1 MKDNSWKKVLAKVL
15 AAVMIFSILPFGIL
29 ADGSVSVL
37 DGQVTID
44 YAGTNA
50 TASADNDVVTASASV
65 AVTYGC
71 PGDTYNSTT
80 NTLTVT
86 NRSDSTKILS
96 FNYELTLNG
105 GICTIDNSS
114 VESGSSFSKELSA
127 GESFTIILTCA
138 AVKDAV
144 TTIVLKDFALNSAD
158 QILNIRF
165 EAPVEGGTISV
176 NGVSSDSWT
185 DGVYAV
191 ETTYSEGV
199 SVTASPEAG
208 YEFYFWLDDENSIV
222 TIGDDDILHP
232 TGDMTIHAL
241 FIAAASSEPWF
252 QVGTKV
258 FMAWGDAVRE
268 ADQGTSKTIVPLR
281 SGVLKAGEYNIPS
294 GVTLLIPFDS
304 AYSLYTDKP
313 EVVTSTLVTP
323 SLYRKLTLAS
333 GAVIK
338 VDGAISVSAKHKAG
352 AGSQK
357 MSVCGKYGQIDMQ
370 EGSRIVLSN
379 GSKLYA
385 WGYITG
391 AGEVDALAG
400 ADVYE
405 YFQLTDFR
413 GGSACI
419 KMNGNSQKVFPMS
432 SYYVQNIETRL
443 IIHHGAREIGFTTLF
458 ASNQTIS
465 AAPIFIG
472 EGGLFQLSGNEKQI
486 DASCIVKYY
495 DPIADKLHI
504 EVYGDSVIN
513 SLTLT
518 VLGFEINSSSYI
530 LPINNM
536 VIELKEGTLTTDQK
550 LELTPDSG
558 LIIGENATLD
568 LVNGGELYVVA
579 IDEWGAYTW
588 GDSSNG
594 NWVSTVVYSPSWA
607 NGSCPR
613 NCANMASAFMTV
625 NGTVNVSGVLATS
638 ANASVTS
645 TGAGHILFNT
655 PAGSGALYGYDQ
667 SSGNYI
673 QIPTNSARL
682 ENSDASLVDT
692 NDAAADDFYDYVNGT
707 WFKNGALPVF
717 TVTFKDWDGS
727 VLNEQQVSYGQ
738 AASAPSDPER
748 TGYTFTGWDVDFTNI
763 TCDLVVTA
771 QYDINTY
778 TVTFKDWDGSVLD
791 EQQVSYGQ
799 AASAPDDPERTGYTF
814 TGWDVDFTDITGDLV
829 VTAQYDINTYT
840 VTFKDWDG
848 SVLDEQQV
856 SYGQAASAPNDPE
869 RTGYTFTGWDVDF
882 TDITCD
888 LVVTAQYSINR
899 YTITYKVN
907 GAIYHVDTYAYGE
920 SIILP
925 DYTPAAAHDF
935 SGWEGVPS
943 TMPASDLEFDAAD
956 ELWSLTFSASV
967 VEMYPRGTV
976 RIAVRID
983 SDHYEAHT
991 MNARLSYDP
1000 TKLSLV
1006 PGSFVN
1012 GPIIKNGM
1020 FFSADAIS
1028 DGVIS
1033 FGIICP
1039 SGGLTESGVL
1049 FYFDMVV
1056 TDEAAVGEVIP
1067 LSFNLAE
1074 HACYAPINLNTPVYL
1089 DDSAVNGSVTVIAAP
1104 VYTINFVNYDG
1115 SLLYTTT
1122 AAYGYTPE
1130 YVGDTP
1136 TREADAQYTYTFA
1149 GWSPTIG
1156 AADANATYT
1165 ATYTEVIREYTIT
1178 YYVNGE
1184 IYTTES
1190 YAYGAAVI
1198 APTYA
1203 PEVGPTYFTFSGWTV
1218 PDTMPAENLSVYATA
1233 APFEG
1238 INELDGDLYL
1248 FANGEIVEYPGLVR
1262 IEVTD
1267 DNGSVIDVCYYYF
1280 GEDNKAFKPYT
1291 GENDELVN
1299 ECLVENNNDML
1310 FAGDKYI
1317 FDENGVIVHDDFN
1330 LNGICELD
1338 GKLFYCIDGVIIR
1351 HGLVRVDGRLYYARS
1366 VSGELVTGCRYWVT
1380 RTNGLTFED
1389 GTPIAPGYY
1398 YFDDNG
1404 VMFIK
1409 NGIVEENGSL
1419 YYYVNNVLTPAGLI
1433 KLGDDYYY
1441 VRTSNSEVIHGRS
1454 YWVTVTN
1461 GLLPSGMYEFD
1472 TDGKMIDPPVFDP
1485 DQPEPEV
1492 KDGIVEEFG
1501 SLYYYVDGVLTPAG
1515 LIELDGSYYYVRTS
1529 NGEVVHGRS
1538 YWVTVTNG
1546 LLPEGMYRFADD
1558 GRMII
1563 D

>member
-37 DGQVTID
+37 DGQVTIG

-50 TASADNDVVTASASV
+50 TASADNDVVTASVSV
-65 AVTYGC
+65 AVTSGC
-71 PGDTYNSTT
+71 PGDTYNSAT

-105 GICTIDNSS
+105 GSCTIDNSS

-413 GGSACI
+413 GGSACM

-613 NCANMASAFMTV
+613 NRANMASAFMTV
-625 NGTVNVSGVLATS
+625 NGTANVSGVLATS
-638 ANASVTS
+638 VNASVTS

-692 NDAAADDFYDYVNGT
+692 NDAAAGDFYDYVNGT

-748 TGYTFTGWDVDFTNI
+748 TGYTFTGWDVDFT
-763 TCDLVVTA
+763 
-771 QYDINTY
+771 
-778 TVTFKDWDGSVLD
+778 S
-791 EQQVSYGQ
+791 
-799 AASAPDDPERTGYTF
+799 
-814 TGWDVDFTDITGDLV
+814 ITGDLV
-829 VTAQYDINTYT
+829 VTAQY
-840 VTFKDWDG
+840 
-848 SVLDEQQV
+848 
-856 SYGQAASAPNDPE
+856 
-869 RTGYTFTGWDVDF
+869 
-882 TDITCD
+882 
-888 LVVTAQYSINR
+888 SINS

-907 GAIYHVDTYAYGE
+907 GAVYHVDTYAYGE
-920 SIILP
+920 SIVLP

-943 TMPASDLEFDAAD
+943 TMPASNLEFDAAD

-1049 FYFDMVV
+1049 FYFDMAV

-1074 HACYAPINLNTPVYL
+1074 HACYAPIGLNTPVYL

-1165 ATYTEVIREYTIT
+1165 ATFTEVIREYTIT

-1190 YAYGAAVI
+1190 YAYGAAVA

-1233 APFEG
+1233 DPFEG

-1248 FANGEIVEYPGLVR
+1248 FENGEIVEYPGLVR

-1267 DNGSVIDVCYYYF
+1267 DNGGVIDVCYYYF

-1299 ECLVENNNDML
+1299 ECLVEKNNDML

-1330 LNGICELD
+1330 LNGICELN

-1472 TDGKMIDPPVFDP
+1472 NDGKMIDPPVIDP

>member
-29 ADGSVSVL
+29 ADGSVNVL
-37 DGQVTID
+37 DGQVTIA
-44 YAGTNA
+44 YSGTR
-50 TASADNDVVTASASV
+50 TSASVENDVVTASVRSLYSA
-65 AVTYGC
+65 
-71 PGDTYNSTT
+71 TT
-80 NTLTVT
+80 GTFTVT
-86 NRSDSTKILS
+86 NRSGSAKILS

-105 GICTIDNSS
+105 GSCTIDNGS
-114 VESGSSFSKELSA
+114 VESDGSFLKVLDA
-127 GESFTIILTCA
+127 GESITITITA
-138 AVKDAV
+138 AKKSTATV
-144 TTIVLKDFALNSAD
+144 ILKDFVLNSAD
-158 QILNIRF
+158 QSRNIRF

-185 DGVYAV
+185 GGVYAV

-208 YEFYFWLDDENSIV
+208 YEFYFWLDEENSIV
-222 TIGDDDILHP
+222 TIGADNILHP
-232 TGDMTIHAL
+232 TEDMTIHAI
-241 FIAAASSEPWF
+241 FIAAADSEPWF

-258 FMAWGDAVRE
+258 FRDLNDAARE

-281 SGVLKAGEYNIPS
+281 SCVLEAGEYSIPS

-304 AYSLYTDKP
+304 EYTLYTDAP
-313 EVVTSTLVTP
+313 ASVRGTLETP

-333 GAVIK
+333 GAVIN

-352 AGSQK
+352 AGGQK
-357 MSVCGKYGQIDMQ
+357 MSVYGKYGQIDMQ
-370 EGSRIVLSN
+370 EGSRIVLNN

-413 GGSACI
+413 GGSASSS
-419 KMNGNSQKVFPMS
+419 MNGNSQQVFPMS

-443 IIHHGAREIGFTTLF
+443 IIHHGAREIGY
-458 ASNQTIS
+458 ASIYAGFSTVTAS
-465 AAPIFIG
+465 PTFIG
-472 EGGLFQLSGNEKQI
+472 EGGLFELLGSEKQV

-518 VLGFEINSSSYI
+518 VMGINIDSSSYI

-536 VIELKEGTLTTDQK
+536 IIELKEGTLFTDQK

-568 LVNGGELYVVA
+568 LVDGGELYVVA

-588 GDSSNG
+588 GDSGSNG

-613 NCANMASAFMTV
+613 NRANMASAFMTV
-625 NGTVNVSGVLATS
+625 NGTANVSGVLATS
-638 ANASVTS
+638 VNASVTS

-748 TGYTFTGWDVDFTNI
+748 TGYTFTGWDVDFT
-763 TCDLVVTA
+763 
-771 QYDINTY
+771 
-778 TVTFKDWDGSVLD
+778 S
-791 EQQVSYGQ
+791 
-799 AASAPDDPERTGYTF
+799 
-814 TGWDVDFTDITGDLV
+814 ITG
-829 VTAQYDINTYT
+829 
-840 VTFKDWDG
+840 
-848 SVLDEQQV
+848 
-856 SYGQAASAPNDPE
+856 
-869 RTGYTFTGWDVDF
+869 
-882 TDITCD
+882 D

-935 SGWEGVPS
+935 YGWEGVPS

-1039 SGGLTESGVL
+1039 GSGLTESGVL
-1049 FYFDMVV
+1049 FYFDMIV
-1056 TDEAAVGEVIP
+1056 TDETAVGEVIP
-1067 LSFNLAE
+1067 LSFNLVE

-1190 YAYGAAVI
+1190 YAYGAAVA

-1203 PEVGPTYFTFSGWTV
+1203 PEVGPTYFTFSGWIV

-1267 DNGSVIDVCYYYF
+1267 DNGGVIDVCYYYF
-1280 GEDNKAFKPYT
+1280 GEDSKAFKPYT
-1291 GENDELVN
+1291 GENGELVN
-1299 ECLVENNNDML
+1299 ECLVEKNNDML

-1330 LNGICELD
+1330 LNGICELN

-1441 VRTSNSEVIHGRS
+1441 VRTSNGEVIHGRS

-1461 GLLPSGMYEFD
+1461 GLLPAGMYEFD
-1472 TDGKMIDPPVFDP
+1472 NDGKMIDPPVIDP

>member
-29 ADGSVSVL
+29 ADGSVNVL
-37 DGQVTID
+37 DGQVTIG

-50 TASADNDVVTASASV
+50 TASADNDVVTASVSV
-65 AVTYGC
+65 AVTTGC
-71 PGDTYNSTT
+71 PGDTYNPAT

-105 GICTIDNSS
+105 GSCTIDNSS

-352 AGSQK
+352 AGGQK
-357 MSVCGKYGQIDMQ
+357 MSVYGKYGQIDMQ

-413 GGSACI
+413 GGSACMG
-419 KMNGNSQKVFPMS
+419 MNGNSQKVFPMS

-588 GDSSNG
+588 GDGGSNG

-613 NCANMASAFMTV
+613 NRANMASAFMTV

-692 NDAAADDFYDYVNGT
+692 NDAAAGDFYDYVNGT

-748 TGYTFTGWDVDFTNI
+748 TGYTFTGWDVDFT
-763 TCDLVVTA
+763 
-771 QYDINTY
+771 
-778 TVTFKDWDGSVLD
+778 S
-791 EQQVSYGQ
+791 
-799 AASAPDDPERTGYTF
+799 
-814 TGWDVDFTDITGDLV
+814 ITG
-829 VTAQYDINTYT
+829 
-840 VTFKDWDG
+840 
-848 SVLDEQQV
+848 
-856 SYGQAASAPNDPE
+856 
-869 RTGYTFTGWDVDF
+869 
-882 TDITCD
+882 D

-935 SGWEGVPS
+935 SGWKGVPS

-1115 SLLYTTT
+1115 SMLYTTT

-1190 YAYGAAVI
+1190 YAYGAAVA

-1233 APFEG
+1233 DPFEG

-1330 LNGICELD
+1330 LNGICELN

-1472 TDGKMIDPPVFDP
+1472 NNGKMIDPPVFDP

>member
-65 AVTYGC
+65 AVTSGC

-105 GICTIDNSS
+105 GSCTIDNSS

-357 MSVCGKYGQIDMQ
+357 MSVYGKYGQIDMQ

-391 AGEVDALAG
+391 AGEVEALAG

-504 EVYGDSVIN
+504 EVYGDSAIN

-613 NCANMASAFMTV
+613 NRANMASAFMTV
-625 NGTVNVSGVLATS
+625 NGTANVSGVLATS
-638 ANASVTS
+638 VNASVTS

-655 PAGSGALYGYDQ
+655 PAGSGALYGYNQ
-667 SSGNYI
+667 SSGEYI

-692 NDAAADDFYDYVNGT
+692 NDAVAGDFYDYVNGT

-727 VLNEQQVSYGQ
+727 VLYEQQVSYGQ

-748 TGYTFTGWDVDFTNI
+748 TGYTFTGWDVDFT
-763 TCDLVVTA
+763 
-771 QYDINTY
+771 
-778 TVTFKDWDGSVLD
+778 S
-791 EQQVSYGQ
+791 
-799 AASAPDDPERTGYTF
+799 
-814 TGWDVDFTDITGDLV
+814 ITG
-829 VTAQYDINTYT
+829 
-840 VTFKDWDG
+840 
-848 SVLDEQQV
+848 
-856 SYGQAASAPNDPE
+856 
-869 RTGYTFTGWDVDF
+869 
-882 TDITCD
+882 D

-1039 SGGLTESGVL
+1039 GSGLTESGVL
-1049 FYFDMVV
+1049 FYFDMIV
-1056 TDEAAVGEVIP
+1056 TDETAVGEVIP
-1067 LSFNLAE
+1067 LSFNLVE

-1190 YAYGAAVI
+1190 YAYGAAVA

-1280 GEDNKAFKPYT
+1280 GEDSKAFKPYT
-1291 GENDELVN
+1291 GENGELVN
-1299 ECLVENNNDML
+1299 ECLVEKNNDML

-1330 LNGICELD
+1330 LNGICELN

>member
-37 DGQVTID
+37 DGQVTIG

-50 TASADNDVVTASASV
+50 TASADNDVVTASVSV
-65 AVTYGC
+65 AVTTGC
-71 PGDTYNSTT
+71 PGDTYNSAT

-105 GICTIDNSS
+105 GSCTIDNSS

-176 NGVSSDSWT
+176 NGVSSDSWPG
-185 DGVYAV
+185 GVYAV

-222 TIGDDDILHP
+222 TIGADNILHP

-370 EGSRIVLSN
+370 EGSRIVLNN

-613 NCANMASAFMTV
+613 NRANMASAFMTV
-625 NGTVNVSGVLATS
+625 NGTANVSGVLATS
-638 ANASVTS
+638 VNVSVTS

-655 PAGSGALYGYDQ
+655 SADSGALYGYDQ

-692 NDAAADDFYDYVNGT
+692 NDAAAGDFYDYVNGT

-748 TGYTFTGWDVDFTNI
+748 TGYTFTGWDVDFT
-763 TCDLVVTA
+763 
-771 QYDINTY
+771 
-778 TVTFKDWDGSVLD
+778 S
-791 EQQVSYGQ
+791 
-799 AASAPDDPERTGYTF
+799 
-814 TGWDVDFTDITGDLV
+814 ITG
-829 VTAQYDINTYT
+829 
-840 VTFKDWDG
+840 
-848 SVLDEQQV
+848 
-856 SYGQAASAPNDPE
+856 
-869 RTGYTFTGWDVDF
+869 
-882 TDITCD
+882 D

-943 TMPASDLEFDAAD
+943 TMPASNLEFDAAD

-1074 HACYAPINLNTPVYL
+1074 HACYAPIGLNTPVYL

-1115 SLLYTTT
+1115 SMLYTTT

-1149 GWSPTIG
+1149 GWTPTIG

-1190 YAYGAAVI
+1190 YAYGAAVA

-1330 LNGICELD
+1330 LNGICELN

-1366 VSGELVTGCRYWVT
+1366 VSGELVTDCRYWVT

-1441 VRTSNSEVIHGRS
+1441 VRTSNGEVIHGRS

-1472 TDGKMIDPPVFDP
+1472 TDGKMIDPPVIDP

>member
-65 AVTYGC
+65 AVTSGC

-86 NRSDSTKILS
+86 NSSDSTKILS

-105 GICTIDNSS
+105 GSCTIDNSS

-413 GGSACI
+413 GGSACMG
-419 KMNGNSQKVFPMS
+419 MNGNSQKVFPMS

-504 EVYGDSVIN
+504 EVYGDSAIN

-588 GDSSNG
+588 GDSSNS

-613 NCANMASAFMTV
+613 NRANMASAFMTV
-625 NGTVNVSGVLATS
+625 NGTANVSGVLATS
-638 ANASVTS
+638 VNVSVTS

-655 PAGSGALYGYDQ
+655 SADSGALYGYDQ

-692 NDAAADDFYDYVNGT
+692 NDAAAGDFYDYVNGT

-748 TGYTFTGWDVDFTNI
+748 TGYTFTGWDVDFT
-763 TCDLVVTA
+763 
-771 QYDINTY
+771 
-778 TVTFKDWDGSVLD
+778 S
-791 EQQVSYGQ
+791 
-799 AASAPDDPERTGYTF
+799 
-814 TGWDVDFTDITGDLV
+814 ITG
-829 VTAQYDINTYT
+829 
-840 VTFKDWDG
+840 
-848 SVLDEQQV
+848 
-856 SYGQAASAPNDPE
+856 
-869 RTGYTFTGWDVDF
+869 
-882 TDITCD
+882 D

-1074 HACYAPINLNTPVYL
+1074 HACYAPIGLNTPVYL

-1165 ATYTEVIREYTIT
+1165 ATFTEVIREYTIT

-1190 YAYGAAVI
+1190 YAYGAAVA

-1203 PEVGPTYFTFSGWTV
+1203 PEVGPTYFTFSGWIV

-1267 DNGSVIDVCYYYF
+1267 DNGGVIDVCYYYF
-1280 GEDNKAFKPYT
+1280 GEDNKAFKPYP
-1291 GENDELVN
+1291 GENDELVS
-1299 ECLVENNNDML
+1299 ECLVEKNNDML

-1409 NGIVEENGSL
+1409 NGIVEESGSL

-1472 TDGKMIDPPVFDP
+1472 NDGKMIDPPVIDP

>member
-29 ADGSVSVL
+29 ADGSVNVL
-37 DGQVTID
+37 DGQVTIA
-44 YAGTNA
+44 YSGTR
-50 TASADNDVVTASASV
+50 ASASVENDVVTASVRSLYSA
-65 AVTYGC
+65 
-71 PGDTYNSTT
+71 TT
-80 NTLTVT
+80 GTFTVT
-86 NRSDSTKILS
+86 NRSGSAKILS

-105 GICTIDNSS
+105 GSCTIDNGS
-114 VESGSSFSKELSA
+114 VESDGSFLKVLDA
-127 GESFTIILTCA
+127 GESITITITA
-138 AVKDAV
+138 AKRSTATV
-144 TTIVLKDFALNSAD
+144 ILKDFVLNSAD
-158 QILNIRF
+158 QSRNIRF

-222 TIGDDDILHP
+222 TIGDDNILHP
-232 TGDMTIHAL
+232 TEDMTIHAI

-258 FMAWGDAVRE
+258 FRDLNDAARE

-281 SGVLKAGEYNIPS
+281 SCVLEAGEYSIPS

-304 AYSLYTDKP
+304 EYTLYTDAP
-313 EVVTSTLVTP
+313 ASVRGTLETP

-333 GAVIK
+333 GAVIN
-338 VDGAISVSAKHKAG
+338 VDGAISVSAKHKA
-352 AGSQK
+352 AEGSQK

-370 EGSRIVLSN
+370 EGSRIVLNN

-405 YFQLTDFR
+405 YFQLTDCR
-413 GGSACI
+413 GGSASSS
-419 KMNGNSQKVFPMS
+419 MNGNSQQVFPMS
-432 SYYVQNIETRL
+432 SYYVQNIEARL
-443 IIHHGAREIGFTTLF
+443 IIHHGAREIGY
-458 ASNQTIS
+458 ASIYASLLTVTAS
-465 AAPIFIG
+465 PTFIG
-472 EGGLFQLSGNEKQI
+472 EGGLFELLGSEKQV

-518 VLGFEINSSSYI
+518 VMGMNIDSSSYI

-536 VIELKEGTLTTDQK
+536 IIELKEGTLFTDQK
-550 LELTPDSG
+550 LELIPDSG
-558 LIIGENATLD
+558 LIVGENATLD
-568 LVNGGELYVVA
+568 LVDGGELYVVA

-588 GDSSNG
+588 GDGGSNG
-594 NWVSTVVYSPSWA
+594 NWVSTVVYSPSWT

-613 NCANMASAFMTV
+613 NRANMASAFMTV

-638 ANASVTS
+638 SNASVAS

-655 PAGSGALYGYDQ
+655 AAGSGTLYGYDQ

-673 QIPTNSARL
+673 QIPTNSAWL
-682 ENSDASLVDT
+682 ENSDAGLVDT
-692 NDAAADDFYDYVNGT
+692 NDAAAGDYYDYVNGT
-707 WFKNGALPVF
+707 WFKNGALPV
-717 TVTFKDWDGS
+717 
-727 VLNEQQVSYGQ
+727 
-738 AASAPSDPER
+738 
-748 TGYTFTGWDVDFTNI
+748 
-763 TCDLVVTA
+763 
-771 QYDINTY
+771 Y

-799 AASAPDDPERTGYTF
+799 AATAPD
-814 TGWDVDFTDITGDLV
+814 
-829 VTAQYDINTYT
+829 
-840 VTFKDWDG
+840 
-848 SVLDEQQV
+848 
-856 SYGQAASAPNDPE
+856 DPE

-888 LVVTAQYSINR
+888 LVVTAQYSINS

-907 GAIYHVDTYAYGE
+907 GAVYHVDTYAYGE
-920 SIILP
+920 SIVLP

-1049 FYFDMVV
+1049 FYFDMAV
-1056 TDEAAVGEVIP
+1056 TDETAVGEVIP
-1067 LSFNLAE
+1067 LSFNLVE

-1149 GWSPTIG
+1149 GWTPTIG

-1190 YAYGAAVI
+1190 YAYGAAVA

-1267 DNGSVIDVCYYYF
+1267 DNGGVIDVCYYYF
-1280 GEDNKAFKPYT
+1280 GEDSKAFKPYT
-1291 GENDELVN
+1291 GENGELVN
-1299 ECLVENNNDML
+1299 ECLVEKNNDML

-1330 LNGICELD
+1330 LNGICELN

-1409 NGIVEENGSL
+1409 NGIVEESGSL

-1472 TDGKMIDPPVFDP
+1472 NNGKMIDPPVFDP

>member
-37 DGQVTID
+37 DGQVTIG

-50 TASADNDVVTASASV
+50 TASADNDVVTASVSV
-65 AVTYGC
+65 AVTTGC
-71 PGDTYNSTT
+71 PGDTYNSAT

-105 GICTIDNSS
+105 GSCTIDNSS

-138 AVKDAV
+138 AVNDAV

-352 AGSQK
+352 AGGQK
-357 MSVCGKYGQIDMQ
+357 MSVYGKYGQIDMQ
-370 EGSRIVLSN
+370 EGSRIVLNN

-568 LVNGGELYVVA
+568 LVDGGELYVVA

-588 GDSSNG
+588 GDSGSNG
-594 NWVSTVVYSPSWA
+594 NWVSTVFYSPSWA

-613 NCANMASAFMTV
+613 NRANMASAFMTV
-625 NGTVNVSGVLATS
+625 NGTANVSGVLATS
-638 ANASVTS
+638 VNASVTS

-655 PAGSGALYGYDQ
+655 SADSGALYGYDQ

-692 NDAAADDFYDYVNGT
+692 NDAAAGDFYDYVNGT

-748 TGYTFTGWDVDFTNI
+748 TGYTFTGWDVDFT
-763 TCDLVVTA
+763 
-771 QYDINTY
+771 
-778 TVTFKDWDGSVLD
+778 S
-791 EQQVSYGQ
+791 
-799 AASAPDDPERTGYTF
+799 
-814 TGWDVDFTDITGDLV
+814 ITG
-829 VTAQYDINTYT
+829 
-840 VTFKDWDG
+840 
-848 SVLDEQQV
+848 
-856 SYGQAASAPNDPE
+856 
-869 RTGYTFTGWDVDF
+869 
-882 TDITCD
+882 D

-943 TMPASDLEFDAAD
+943 TMPASNLEFDAAD

-1033 FGIICP
+1033 FGIMCP

-1074 HACYAPINLNTPVYL
+1074 HACYAPIGLNTPVYL

-1115 SLLYTTT
+1115 SMLYTTT

-1149 GWSPTIG
+1149 GWTPTIG

-1190 YAYGAAVI
+1190 YAYGAAVA

-1218 PDTMPAENLSVYATA
+1218 PDTMPAENLRVYATA

-1267 DNGSVIDVCYYYF
+1267 DNGGVIDVCYYYF
-1280 GEDNKAFKPYT
+1280 GEDSKAFKPYT
-1291 GENDELVN
+1291 GENGELVN
-1299 ECLVENNNDML
+1299 ECLVEKNNDML

-1330 LNGICELD
+1330 LNGICELN

-1441 VRTSNSEVIHGRS
+1441 VRTSNGEVIHGRS

-1461 GLLPSGMYEFD
+1461 GLLPAGMYEFD
-1472 TDGKMIDPPVFDP
+1472 NDGKMIDPPVIDP

>member
-29 ADGSVSVL
+29 ADGSVNVL
-37 DGQVTID
+37 DGQVTIA
-44 YAGTNA
+44 YSGTR
-50 TASADNDVVTASASV
+50 TSASVENDVVTASVRSLYSA
-65 AVTYGC
+65 
-71 PGDTYNSTT
+71 TT
-80 NTLTVT
+80 GTFTVT
-86 NRSDSTKILS
+86 NRSGSAKILS

-105 GICTIDNSS
+105 GSCTIDNGS
-114 VESGSSFSKELSA
+114 VESDGSFLKVLDA
-127 GESFTIILTCA
+127 GESITITITA
-138 AVKDAV
+138 AKKSTATV
-144 TTIVLKDFALNSAD
+144 ILKDFVLNSAD
-158 QILNIRF
+158 QSRNIRF

-185 DGVYAV
+185 GGVYAV

-208 YEFYFWLDDENSIV
+208 YEFYFWLDEENSIV
-222 TIGDDDILHP
+222 TIGADNILHP
-232 TGDMTIHAL
+232 TEDMTIHAI
-241 FIAAASSEPWF
+241 FIAAADSEPWF

-258 FMAWGDAVRE
+258 FRDLNDAARE

-281 SGVLKAGEYNIPS
+281 SCVLEAGEYSIPS

-304 AYSLYTDKP
+304 EYTLYTDAP
-313 EVVTSTLVTP
+313 ASVRGTLETP

-333 GAVIK
+333 GAVIN

-352 AGSQK
+352 AGGQK
-357 MSVCGKYGQIDMQ
+357 MSVYGKYGQIDMQ
-370 EGSRIVLSN
+370 EGSRIVLNN

-413 GGSACI
+413 GGSASSS
-419 KMNGNSQKVFPMS
+419 MNGNSQQVFPMS

-443 IIHHGAREIGFTTLF
+443 IIHHGAREIGY
-458 ASNQTIS
+458 ASIYAGFSTVTAS
-465 AAPIFIG
+465 PTFIG
-472 EGGLFQLSGNEKQI
+472 EGGLFELLGSEKQV

-518 VLGFEINSSSYI
+518 VMGINIDSSSYI

-536 VIELKEGTLTTDQK
+536 IIELKEGTLFTDQK

-568 LVNGGELYVVA
+568 LVDGGELYVVA

-588 GDSSNG
+588 GDSGSNG

-613 NCANMASAFMTV
+613 NRANMASAFMTV
-625 NGTVNVSGVLATS
+625 NGTANVSGVLATS
-638 ANASVTS
+638 VNASVTS

-748 TGYTFTGWDVDFTNI
+748 TGYTFTGWDIDFANI
-763 TCDLVVTA
+763 TC
-771 QYDINTY
+771 
-778 TVTFKDWDGSVLD
+778 
-791 EQQVSYGQ
+791 
-799 AASAPDDPERTGYTF
+799 
-814 TGWDVDFTDITGDLV
+814 DLV

-882 TDITCD
+882 TSITGD

-1039 SGGLTESGVL
+1039 GSGLTESGVL
-1049 FYFDMVV
+1049 FYFDMIV
-1056 TDEAAVGEVIP
+1056 TDETAVGEVIP
-1067 LSFNLAE
+1067 LSFNLVE

-1149 GWSPTIG
+1149 GWTPTIG

-1190 YAYGAAVI
+1190 YAYGAAVA

-1203 PEVGPTYFTFSGWTV
+1203 PEVGPTYFTFSGWIV

-1267 DNGSVIDVCYYYF
+1267 DNGGVIDVCYYYF
-1280 GEDNKAFKPYT
+1280 GEDNKAFKPYP
-1291 GENDELVN
+1291 GENDELVS
-1299 ECLVENNNDML
+1299 ECLVEKNNDML

-1330 LNGICELD
+1330 LNSICELD

-1441 VRTSNSEVIHGRS
+1441 VRTSNGEVIHGRS

>member
-37 DGQVTID
+37 DGQVTIG

-50 TASADNDVVTASASV
+50 TASADNDVVTASVSV
-65 AVTYGC
+65 AVTTGC
-71 PGDTYNSTT
+71 PGDTYNSAT

-105 GICTIDNSS
+105 GSCTIDNSS

-391 AGEVDALAG
+391 AGEVEALAG

-613 NCANMASAFMTV
+613 NRANMASAFMTV
-625 NGTVNVSGVLATS
+625 NGTANVSGVLATS
-638 ANASVTS
+638 VNASVTS

-692 NDAAADDFYDYVNGT
+692 NDAAAGDFYDYVNGT

-727 VLNEQQVSYGQ
+727 VLDEQQVSYGQ

-748 TGYTFTGWDVDFTNI
+748 TGYTFTGWDVDFT
-763 TCDLVVTA
+763 
-771 QYDINTY
+771 
-778 TVTFKDWDGSVLD
+778 S
-791 EQQVSYGQ
+791 
-799 AASAPDDPERTGYTF
+799 
-814 TGWDVDFTDITGDLV
+814 ITGDLV
-829 VTAQYDINTYT
+829 VTAQY
-840 VTFKDWDG
+840 
-848 SVLDEQQV
+848 
-856 SYGQAASAPNDPE
+856 
-869 RTGYTFTGWDVDF
+869 
-882 TDITCD
+882 
-888 LVVTAQYSINR
+888 SINS

-907 GAIYHVDTYAYGE
+907 GAVYHVDTYAYGE
-920 SIILP
+920 SIVLP

-1074 HACYAPINLNTPVYL
+1074 HACYAPIGLNTPVYL

-1165 ATYTEVIREYTIT
+1165 ATFTEVIREYTIT

-1190 YAYGAAVI
+1190 YAYGAAVA

-1291 GENDELVN
+1291 GENDELVS
-1299 ECLVENNNDML
+1299 ECLVEKNNDML

-1330 LNGICELD
+1330 LNGICELN

-1366 VSGELVTGCRYWVT
+1366 VSGELVTDCRYWVT

-1472 TDGKMIDPPVFDP
+1472 NDGKMIDPPVIDP

>member
-37 DGQVTID
+37 DGQVTIK

-65 AVTYGC
+65 AVTSGC

-86 NRSDSTKILS
+86 NSSDSTKILS

-105 GICTIDNSS
+105 GSCTIDNSS

-391 AGEVDALAG
+391 AGEVEALAG

-413 GGSACI
+413 GGSACM

-458 ASNQTIS
+458 ASSQTIS

-613 NCANMASAFMTV
+613 NRANMASAFMTV
-625 NGTVNVSGVLATS
+625 NGTANVSGVLATS
-638 ANASVTS
+638 VNASVTS

-655 PAGSGALYGYDQ
+655 PAGSGALYGYNQ
-667 SSGNYI
+667 SSGEYI

-692 NDAAADDFYDYVNGT
+692 NDAVAGDFYDYVNGT

-748 TGYTFTGWDVDFTNI
+748 TGYTFTGWDVDFT
-763 TCDLVVTA
+763 
-771 QYDINTY
+771 
-778 TVTFKDWDGSVLD
+778 S
-791 EQQVSYGQ
+791 
-799 AASAPDDPERTGYTF
+799 
-814 TGWDVDFTDITGDLV
+814 ITG
-829 VTAQYDINTYT
+829 
-840 VTFKDWDG
+840 
-848 SVLDEQQV
+848 
-856 SYGQAASAPNDPE
+856 
-869 RTGYTFTGWDVDF
+869 
-882 TDITCD
+882 D

-943 TMPASDLEFDAAD
+943 TMPASNLEFDAAD

-1074 HACYAPINLNTPVYL
+1074 HACYAPIGLNTPVYL

-1136 TREADAQYTYTFA
+1136 TREADAQYYYTFA
-1149 GWSPTIG
+1149 GWTPAIG
-1156 AADANATYT
+1156 TADADATYT

-1178 YYVNGE
+1178 YYVNDE

-1198 APTYA
+1198 APAYA

-1233 APFEG
+1233 DPFEG

-1248 FANGEIVEYPGLVR
+1248 FENGEIVEYPGLVR

-1280 GEDNKAFKPYT
+1280 GEDSKAFKPYT
-1291 GENDELVN
+1291 GENGELVN

-1330 LNGICELD
+1330 LNGICELN

-1441 VRTSNSEVIHGRS
+1441 VRTSNGEVIHGRS

-1461 GLLPSGMYEFD
+1461 GLLPAGMYEFD
-1472 TDGKMIDPPVFDP
+1472 NDGKMIDPPVIDP

>member
-29 ADGSVSVL
+29 ADGSVIVL

-44 YAGTNA
+44 YAGKNA
-50 TASADNDVVTASASV
+50 TASADNDVVTASVSV
-65 AVTYGC
+65 AVTTGC
-71 PGDTYNSTT
+71 PGDTYNSAT

-105 GICTIDNSS
+105 GSCTIDNSS

-138 AVKDAV
+138 AVEDAV

-357 MSVCGKYGQIDMQ
+357 MSVYGKYGQIDMQ

-391 AGEVDALAG
+391 AGEVEALAG

-504 EVYGDSVIN
+504 EVYGDSAIN

-613 NCANMASAFMTV
+613 NRANMASAFMTV
-625 NGTVNVSGVLATS
+625 NGTANVSGVLATS
-638 ANASVTS
+638 VNASVTS

-655 PAGSGALYGYDQ
+655 PAGSGALYGYNQ
-667 SSGNYI
+667 SSGEYI

-692 NDAAADDFYDYVNGT
+692 NDAVAGDFYDYVNGT

-727 VLNEQQVSYGQ
+727 VLDEQQVSYGQ

-748 TGYTFTGWDVDFTNI
+748 TGYTFTGWDVDFT
-763 TCDLVVTA
+763 
-771 QYDINTY
+771 
-778 TVTFKDWDGSVLD
+778 S
-791 EQQVSYGQ
+791 
-799 AASAPDDPERTGYTF
+799 
-814 TGWDVDFTDITGDLV
+814 ITG
-829 VTAQYDINTYT
+829 
-840 VTFKDWDG
+840 
-848 SVLDEQQV
+848 
-856 SYGQAASAPNDPE
+856 
-869 RTGYTFTGWDVDF
+869 
-882 TDITCD
+882 D

-943 TMPASDLEFDAAD
+943 TMPASNLEFDAAD

-1033 FGIICP
+1033 FGIMCP

-1049 FYFDMVV
+1049 FYFDMAV
-1056 TDEAAVGEVIP
+1056 TDETAVGEVIP
-1067 LSFNLAE
+1067 LSFNLVE

-1190 YAYGAAVI
+1190 YAYGAAVA

-1330 LNGICELD
+1330 LNGICELN

-1409 NGIVEENGSL
+1409 NGIVEESGSL

>member
-29 ADGSVSVL
+29 ADGSVNVL
-37 DGQVTID
+37 DGQVTIA
-44 YAGTNA
+44 YSGTR
-50 TASADNDVVTASASV
+50 TSASVENDVVTASVRSLYSA
-65 AVTYGC
+65 
-71 PGDTYNSTT
+71 TT
-80 NTLTVT
+80 GTFTVT
-86 NRSDSTKILS
+86 NRSGSAKILS

-105 GICTIDNSS
+105 GSCTIDNGS
-114 VESGSSFSKELSA
+114 VESDGSFLKVLDA
-127 GESFTIILTCA
+127 GESITITITA
-138 AVKDAV
+138 AKKSTATV
-144 TTIVLKDFALNSAD
+144 ILKDFVLNSAD
-158 QILNIRF
+158 QSRNIRF

-185 DGVYAV
+185 GGVYAV

-208 YEFYFWLDDENSIV
+208 YEFYFWLDEENSIV
-222 TIGDDDILHP
+222 TIGADNILHP
-232 TGDMTIHAL
+232 TEDMTIHAI
-241 FIAAASSEPWF
+241 FIAAADSEPWF

-258 FMAWGDAVRE
+258 FRDLNDAARE

-281 SGVLKAGEYNIPS
+281 SCVLEAGEYSIPS

-304 AYSLYTDKP
+304 EYTLYTDAP
-313 EVVTSTLVTP
+313 ASVRGTLETP

-333 GAVIK
+333 GAVIN

-352 AGSQK
+352 AGGQK
-357 MSVCGKYGQIDMQ
+357 MSVYGKYGQIDMQ
-370 EGSRIVLSN
+370 EGSRIVLNN

-413 GGSACI
+413 GGSASSS
-419 KMNGNSQKVFPMS
+419 MNGNSQQVFPMS

-443 IIHHGAREIGFTTLF
+443 IIHHGAREIGY
-458 ASNQTIS
+458 ASIYAGFSTVTAS
-465 AAPIFIG
+465 PTFIG
-472 EGGLFQLSGNEKQI
+472 EGGLFELLGSEKQV

-518 VLGFEINSSSYI
+518 VMGINIDSSSYI

-536 VIELKEGTLTTDQK
+536 IIELKEGTLFTDQK

-568 LVNGGELYVVA
+568 LVDGGELYVVA

-588 GDSSNG
+588 GDSGSNG

-613 NCANMASAFMTV
+613 NRANMASAFMTV
-625 NGTVNVSGVLATS
+625 NGTANVSGVLATS
-638 ANASVTS
+638 VNASVTS

-748 TGYTFTGWDVDFTNI
+748 TGYTFTGWDVDFT
-763 TCDLVVTA
+763 
-771 QYDINTY
+771 
-778 TVTFKDWDGSVLD
+778 S
-791 EQQVSYGQ
+791 
-799 AASAPDDPERTGYTF
+799 
-814 TGWDVDFTDITGDLV
+814 ITG
-829 VTAQYDINTYT
+829 
-840 VTFKDWDG
+840 
-848 SVLDEQQV
+848 
-856 SYGQAASAPNDPE
+856 
-869 RTGYTFTGWDVDF
+869 
-882 TDITCD
+882 D

-943 TMPASDLEFDAAD
+943 TMPASNLEFDAAD

-991 MNARLSYDP
+991 MNVRLSYDP

-1033 FGIICP
+1033 FGIMCP

-1067 LSFNLAE
+1067 LSFNLVE
-1074 HACYAPINLNTPVYL
+1074 HACYAPIGLNTPVYL

-1156 AADANATYT
+1156 AADADATYT
-1165 ATYTEVIREYTIT
+1165 ATFTEVIREYTIT

-1190 YAYGAAVI
+1190 YAYGAAVA

-1233 APFEG
+1233 DPFEG

-1291 GENDELVN
+1291 GENDELVS
-1299 ECLVENNNDML
+1299 ECLVEKNNDML

-1366 VSGELVTGCRYWVT
+1366 VSGELVTDCRYWVT

-1441 VRTSNSEVIHGRS
+1441 VRTSNGEVIHGRS

-1461 GLLPSGMYEFD
+1461 GLLPAGMYEFD
-1472 TDGKMIDPPVFDP
+1472 NDGKMIDPPVIDP

>member
-37 DGQVTID
+37 DGQVTIK

-65 AVTYGC
+65 AVTTGC
-71 PGDTYNSTT
+71 PGDTYNSAT

-105 GICTIDNSS
+105 GSCTIDNSS

-458 ASNQTIS
+458 ASSQTIS

-504 EVYGDSVIN
+504 EVYGDSAIN

-613 NCANMASAFMTV
+613 NRANMASAFMTV
-625 NGTVNVSGVLATS
+625 NGTANVSGVLATS
-638 ANASVTS
+638 VNVSVTS

-692 NDAAADDFYDYVNGT
+692 NDAAAGDFYDYVNGT

-748 TGYTFTGWDVDFTNI
+748 TGYTFTGWDVDFT
-763 TCDLVVTA
+763 
-771 QYDINTY
+771 
-778 TVTFKDWDGSVLD
+778 S
-791 EQQVSYGQ
+791 
-799 AASAPDDPERTGYTF
+799 
-814 TGWDVDFTDITGDLV
+814 ITG
-829 VTAQYDINTYT
+829 
-840 VTFKDWDG
+840 
-848 SVLDEQQV
+848 
-856 SYGQAASAPNDPE
+856 
-869 RTGYTFTGWDVDF
+869 
-882 TDITCD
+882 D

-935 SGWEGVPS
+935 YGWEGVPS

-991 MNARLSYDP
+991 INARLSYDP

-1039 SGGLTESGVL
+1039 GSGLTESGVL
-1049 FYFDMVV
+1049 FYFDMIV
-1056 TDEAAVGEVIP
+1056 TDETAVGEVIP
-1067 LSFNLAE
+1067 LSFNLVE

-1149 GWSPTIG
+1149 GWSPAIG
-1156 AADANATYT
+1156 AADADATYT
-1165 ATYTEVIREYTIT
+1165 ATFTEVIREYTIT

-1190 YAYGAAVI
+1190 YAYGAAVA

-1203 PEVGPTYFTFSGWTV
+1203 PEVGPTYFTFSGWIV

-1267 DNGSVIDVCYYYF
+1267 DNGGVIDVCYYYF
-1280 GEDNKAFKPYT
+1280 GEDSKAFKPYT
-1291 GENDELVN
+1291 GENGELVN

-1409 NGIVEENGSL
+1409 NGIVEESGSL

-1472 TDGKMIDPPVFDP
+1472 NNGKMIDPPVFDP

>member
-65 AVTYGC
+65 AVTSGC

-86 NRSDSTKILS
+86 NSSDSTKILS

-105 GICTIDNSS
+105 GSCTIDNSS

-413 GGSACI
+413 GGSACMG
-419 KMNGNSQKVFPMS
+419 MNGNSQKVFPMS

-613 NCANMASAFMTV
+613 NRANMASAFMTV
-625 NGTVNVSGVLATS
+625 NGTANVSGVLATS
-638 ANASVTS
+638 VNASVTS

-655 PAGSGALYGYDQ
+655 PAGSGALYGYNQ
-667 SSGNYI
+667 SSGEYI

-692 NDAAADDFYDYVNGT
+692 NDAVAGDFYDYVNGT

-727 VLNEQQVSYGQ
+727 VLDEQHVSYGQ
-738 AASAPSDPER
+738 AA
-748 TGYTFTGWDVDFTNI
+748 T
-763 TCDLVVTA
+763 
-771 QYDINTY
+771 
-778 TVTFKDWDGSVLD
+778 
-791 EQQVSYGQ
+791 
-799 AASAPDDPERTGYTF
+799 APDDPERTGYTF
-814 TGWDVDFTDITGDLV
+814 TGWDVDFTSITG
-829 VTAQYDINTYT
+829 
-840 VTFKDWDG
+840 
-848 SVLDEQQV
+848 
-856 SYGQAASAPNDPE
+856 
-869 RTGYTFTGWDVDF
+869 
-882 TDITCD
+882 D

-1056 TDEAAVGEVIP
+1056 TDEAAVGDVIP

-1074 HACYAPINLNTPVYL
+1074 HACYAPIGLNTPVSL

-1115 SLLYTTT
+1115 SMLYTTT

-1136 TREADAQYTYTFA
+1136 TREADAQYYYTFA
-1149 GWSPTIG
+1149 GWTPAIG
-1156 AADANATYT
+1156 TADADATYT

-1190 YAYGAAVI
+1190 YAYGAAVA

-1280 GEDNKAFKPYT
+1280 GEDSKAFKPYT
-1291 GENDELVN
+1291 CENGELVN
-1299 ECLVENNNDML
+1299 ECLVEKNNDML

-1330 LNGICELD
+1330 LNGICELN

-1441 VRTSNSEVIHGRS
+1441 VRTSNGEVIHGRS

-1461 GLLPSGMYEFD
+1461 GLLPAGMYEFD
-1472 TDGKMIDPPVFDP
+1472 NDGKMIDPPVFDP

-1546 LLPEGMYRFADD
+1546 LLPEGMYRFADG

>member
-37 DGQVTID
+37 DDQVTIG

-50 TASADNDVVTASASV
+50 TASADNDVVTASVSV
-65 AVTYGC
+65 AVTTGC
-71 PGDTYNSTT
+71 PGDTYNSAT

-96 FNYELTLNG
+96 FNYELTLYG
-105 GICTIDNSS
+105 GSCTIDNSS

-370 EGSRIVLSN
+370 EGSRIVLNN

-413 GGSACI
+413 GGSASSS
-419 KMNGNSQKVFPMS
+419 MNGNSQQVFPMS

-443 IIHHGAREIGFTTLF
+443 IIHHGAKEIGFTTLF

-613 NCANMASAFMTV
+613 NRANMASAFMTV

-655 PAGSGALYGYDQ
+655 PAGSGALYGYNQ
-667 SSGNYI
+667 SSGEYI
-673 QIPTNSARL
+673 QITTNSARL

-748 TGYTFTGWDVDFTNI
+748 TGYTFTGWDVDFT
-763 TCDLVVTA
+763 
-771 QYDINTY
+771 
-778 TVTFKDWDGSVLD
+778 S
-791 EQQVSYGQ
+791 
-799 AASAPDDPERTGYTF
+799 
-814 TGWDVDFTDITGDLV
+814 ITG
-829 VTAQYDINTYT
+829 
-840 VTFKDWDG
+840 
-848 SVLDEQQV
+848 
-856 SYGQAASAPNDPE
+856 
-869 RTGYTFTGWDVDF
+869 
-882 TDITCD
+882 D

-943 TMPASDLEFDAAD
+943 TMPASNLEFDAAD

-1033 FGIICP
+1033 FGIMCP

-1067 LSFNLAE
+1067 LSFNLVE

-1156 AADANATYT
+1156 TADADATYT

-1198 APTYA
+1198 APAYA

-1233 APFEG
+1233 DPFEG

-1248 FANGEIVEYPGLVR
+1248 FENGEIVEYPGLVR

-1330 LNGICELD
+1330 LNGICELN

-1366 VSGELVTGCRYWVT
+1366 VSGELVTDCRYWVT

-1409 NGIVEENGSL
+1409 NGIVEESGSL

-1472 TDGKMIDPPVFDP
+1472 NNGKMIDPPVFDP

>member
-1 MKDNSWKKVLAKVL
+1 MD
-15 AAVMIFSILPFGIL
+15 
-29 ADGSVSVL
+29 
-37 DGQVTID
+37 
-44 YAGTNA
+44 
-50 TASADNDVVTASASV
+50 
-65 AVTYGC
+65 
-71 PGDTYNSTT
+71 
-80 NTLTVT
+80 
-86 NRSDSTKILS
+86 
-96 FNYELTLNG
+96 
-105 GICTIDNSS
+105 
-114 VESGSSFSKELSA
+114 
-127 GESFTIILTCA
+127 
-138 AVKDAV
+138 
-144 TTIVLKDFALNSAD
+144 
-158 QILNIRF
+158 
-165 EAPVEGGTISV
+165 
-176 NGVSSDSWT
+176 
-185 DGVYAV
+185 
-191 ETTYSEGV
+191 
-199 SVTASPEAG
+199 
-208 YEFYFWLDDENSIV
+208 
-222 TIGDDDILHP
+222 
-232 TGDMTIHAL
+232 
-241 FIAAASSEPWF
+241 
-252 QVGTKV
+252 
-258 FMAWGDAVRE
+258 
-268 ADQGTSKTIVPLR
+268 
-281 SGVLKAGEYNIPS
+281 
-294 GVTLLIPFDS
+294 
-304 AYSLYTDKP
+304 
-313 EVVTSTLVTP
+313 
-323 SLYRKLTLAS
+323 
-333 GAVIK
+333 
-338 VDGAISVSAKHKAG
+338 
-352 AGSQK
+352 
-357 MSVCGKYGQIDMQ
+357 
-370 EGSRIVLSN
+370 
-379 GSKLYA
+379 
-385 WGYITG
+385 
-391 AGEVDALAG
+391 
-400 ADVYE
+400 
-405 YFQLTDFR
+405 
-413 GGSACI
+413 
-419 KMNGNSQKVFPMS
+419 
-432 SYYVQNIETRL
+432 
-443 IIHHGAREIGFTTLF
+443 
-458 ASNQTIS
+458 
-465 AAPIFIG
+465 
-472 EGGLFQLSGNEKQI
+472 
-486 DASCIVKYY
+486 
-495 DPIADKLHI
+495 
-504 EVYGDSVIN
+504 
-513 SLTLT
+513 
-518 VLGFEINSSSYI
+518 
-530 LPINNM
+530 
-536 VIELKEGTLTTDQK
+536 
-550 LELTPDSG
+550 
-558 LIIGENATLD
+558 
-568 LVNGGELYVVA
+568 
-579 IDEWGAYTW
+579 
-588 GDSSNG
+588 
-594 NWVSTVVYSPSWA
+594 
-607 NGSCPR
+607 
-613 NCANMASAFMTV
+613 
-625 NGTVNVSGVLATS
+625 
-638 ANASVTS
+638 
-645 TGAGHILFNT
+645 
-655 PAGSGALYGYDQ
+655 
-667 SSGNYI
+667 
-673 QIPTNSARL
+673 
-682 ENSDASLVDT
+682 
-692 NDAAADDFYDYVNGT
+692 
-707 WFKNGALPVF
+707 
-717 TVTFKDWDGS
+717 
-727 VLNEQQVSYGQ
+727 EQQVSYGQ

-748 TGYTFTGWDVDFTNI
+748 TGYTFTGWDVDFT
-763 TCDLVVTA
+763 
-771 QYDINTY
+771 
-778 TVTFKDWDGSVLD
+778 S
-791 EQQVSYGQ
+791 
-799 AASAPDDPERTGYTF
+799 
-814 TGWDVDFTDITGDLV
+814 ITG
-829 VTAQYDINTYT
+829 
-840 VTFKDWDG
+840 
-848 SVLDEQQV
+848 
-856 SYGQAASAPNDPE
+856 
-869 RTGYTFTGWDVDF
+869 
-882 TDITCD
+882 D

-943 TMPASDLEFDAAD
+943 TMPASNLEFDAAD

-1049 FYFDMVV
+1049 FYFDMAV

-1074 HACYAPINLNTPVYL
+1074 HACYAPIGLNTPVYL

-1165 ATYTEVIREYTIT
+1165 ATFTEVIREYTIT

-1190 YAYGAAVI
+1190 YAYGAAVA

-1291 GENDELVN
+1291 GENDELVS
-1299 ECLVENNNDML
+1299 ECLVEKNNDML

-1330 LNGICELD
+1330 LNGICELN

-1366 VSGELVTGCRYWVT
+1366 VSGELVTDCRYWVT

-1441 VRTSNSEVIHGRS
+1441 VRTSNGEVIHGRS

-1461 GLLPSGMYEFD
+1461 GLLPAGMYEFD
-1472 TDGKMIDPPVFDP
+1472 NDGKMIDPPVIDP

>member
-1 MKDNSWKKVLAKVL
+1 
-15 AAVMIFSILPFGIL
+15 
-29 ADGSVSVL
+29 
-37 DGQVTID
+37 
-44 YAGTNA
+44 
-50 TASADNDVVTASASV
+50 
-65 AVTYGC
+65 
-71 PGDTYNSTT
+71 
-80 NTLTVT
+80 
-86 NRSDSTKILS
+86 
-96 FNYELTLNG
+96 
-105 GICTIDNSS
+105 
-114 VESGSSFSKELSA
+114 
-127 GESFTIILTCA
+127 
-138 AVKDAV
+138 
-144 TTIVLKDFALNSAD
+144 
-158 QILNIRF
+158 
-165 EAPVEGGTISV
+165 
-176 NGVSSDSWT
+176 
-185 DGVYAV
+185 
-191 ETTYSEGV
+191 
-199 SVTASPEAG
+199 
-208 YEFYFWLDDENSIV
+208 
-222 TIGDDDILHP
+222 
-232 TGDMTIHAL
+232 
-241 FIAAASSEPWF
+241 
-252 QVGTKV
+252 
-258 FMAWGDAVRE
+258 
-268 ADQGTSKTIVPLR
+268 
-281 SGVLKAGEYNIPS
+281 
-294 GVTLLIPFDS
+294 
-304 AYSLYTDKP
+304 
-313 EVVTSTLVTP
+313 
-323 SLYRKLTLAS
+323 
-333 GAVIK
+333 
-338 VDGAISVSAKHKAG
+338 
-352 AGSQK
+352 
-357 MSVCGKYGQIDMQ
+357 MSVYGKYGQIDMQ
-370 EGSRIVLSN
+370 EGSRIVLNN

-413 GGSACI
+413 GGSASSS
-419 KMNGNSQKVFPMS
+419 MNGNSQQVFPMS

-443 IIHHGAREIGFTTLF
+443 IIHHGAREIGY
-458 ASNQTIS
+458 ASIYAGFSTVTAS
-465 AAPIFIG
+465 PTFIG
-472 EGGLFQLSGNEKQI
+472 EGGLFELLGSEKQV

-518 VLGFEINSSSYI
+518 VMGINIDSSSYI

-536 VIELKEGTLTTDQK
+536 IIELKEGTLFTDQK

-568 LVNGGELYVVA
+568 LVDGGELYVVA

-588 GDSSNG
+588 GDSGSNG

-613 NCANMASAFMTV
+613 NRANMASAFMTV
-625 NGTVNVSGVLATS
+625 NGTANVSGVLATS
-638 ANASVTS
+638 VNASVTS

-748 TGYTFTGWDVDFTNI
+748 TGYTFTGWDVDFT
-763 TCDLVVTA
+763 
-771 QYDINTY
+771 
-778 TVTFKDWDGSVLD
+778 S
-791 EQQVSYGQ
+791 
-799 AASAPDDPERTGYTF
+799 
-814 TGWDVDFTDITGDLV
+814 ITG
-829 VTAQYDINTYT
+829 
-840 VTFKDWDG
+840 
-848 SVLDEQQV
+848 
-856 SYGQAASAPNDPE
+856 
-869 RTGYTFTGWDVDF
+869 
-882 TDITCD
+882 D

-943 TMPASDLEFDAAD
+943 TMPASNLEFDAAD

-1039 SGGLTESGVL
+1039 GSGLTESGVL
-1049 FYFDMVV
+1049 FYFDMIV
-1056 TDEAAVGEVIP
+1056 TDETAVGEVIP
-1067 LSFNLAE
+1067 LSFNLVE

-1190 YAYGAAVI
+1190 YAYGAAVA

-1203 PEVGPTYFTFSGWTV
+1203 PEVGPTYFTFSGWIV

-1267 DNGSVIDVCYYYF
+1267 DNGGVIDVCYYYF
-1280 GEDNKAFKPYT
+1280 GEDSKAFKPYT
-1291 GENDELVN
+1291 GENGELVN
-1299 ECLVENNNDML
+1299 ECLVEKNNDML

-1330 LNGICELD
+1330 LNGICELN

-1366 VSGELVTGCRYWVT
+1366 VSGELVTDCRYWVT

-1441 VRTSNSEVIHGRS
+1441 VRTSNGEVIHGRS

-1461 GLLPSGMYEFD
+1461 GLLPAGMYEFD
-1472 TDGKMIDPPVFDP
+1472 NDGKMIDPPVIDP

>member
-65 AVTYGC
+65 AVTSGC

-86 NRSDSTKILS
+86 NSSDSTKILS

-105 GICTIDNSS
+105 GSCTIDNSS

-413 GGSACI
+413 GGSACMG
-419 KMNGNSQKVFPMS
+419 MNGNSQKVFPMS

-613 NCANMASAFMTV
+613 NRANMASAFMTV
-625 NGTVNVSGVLATS
+625 NGTANVSGVLATS
-638 ANASVTS
+638 VNASVTS

-655 PAGSGALYGYDQ
+655 PAGSGALYGYNQ
-667 SSGNYI
+667 SSGEYI

-692 NDAAADDFYDYVNGT
+692 NDAVAGDFYDYVNGT

-717 TVTFKDWDGS
+717 
-727 VLNEQQVSYGQ
+727 
-738 AASAPSDPER
+738 
-748 TGYTFTGWDVDFTNI
+748 
-763 TCDLVVTA
+763 
-771 QYDINTY
+771 

-814 TGWDVDFTDITGDLV
+814 TGWDVDFTSITG
-829 VTAQYDINTYT
+829 
-840 VTFKDWDG
+840 
-848 SVLDEQQV
+848 
-856 SYGQAASAPNDPE
+856 
-869 RTGYTFTGWDVDF
+869 
-882 TDITCD
+882 D

-1056 TDEAAVGEVIP
+1056 TDEAAVGDVIP

-1074 HACYAPINLNTPVYL
+1074 HACYAPIGLNTPVSL

-1115 SLLYTTT
+1115 SMLYTTT

-1190 YAYGAAVI
+1190 YAYGAAVA

-1203 PEVGPTYFTFSGWTV
+1203 PEVGPTYFTFSGWIV

-1280 GEDNKAFKPYT
+1280 GEDSKAFKPYT
-1291 GENDELVN
+1291 CENGELVN
-1299 ECLVENNNDML
+1299 ECLVEKNNDML

-1330 LNGICELD
+1330 LNGICELN

-1441 VRTSNSEVIHGRS
+1441 VRTSNGEVIHGRS

-1461 GLLPSGMYEFD
+1461 GLLPAGMYEFD
-1472 TDGKMIDPPVFDP
+1472 NDGKMIDPPVIDP

>member
-37 DGQVTID
+37 DGQVTIG

-65 AVTYGC
+65 AVTSGC

-86 NRSDSTKILS
+86 NSSDSTKILS

-105 GICTIDNSS
+105 GSCTIDNSS

-370 EGSRIVLSN
+370 EGSRIVLNN

-613 NCANMASAFMTV
+613 NRANMASAFMTV
-625 NGTVNVSGVLATS
+625 NGTANVSGVLATS
-638 ANASVTS
+638 VNVSVTS

-655 PAGSGALYGYDQ
+655 SADSGALYGYDQ

-692 NDAAADDFYDYVNGT
+692 NDAAAGDFYDYVNGT

-748 TGYTFTGWDVDFTNI
+748 TGYTFTGWDVDFT
-763 TCDLVVTA
+763 
-771 QYDINTY
+771 
-778 TVTFKDWDGSVLD
+778 
-791 EQQVSYGQ
+791 
-799 AASAPDDPERTGYTF
+799 
-814 TGWDVDFTDITGDLV
+814 
-829 VTAQYDINTYT
+829 
-840 VTFKDWDG
+840 
-848 SVLDEQQV
+848 
-856 SYGQAASAPNDPE
+856 
-869 RTGYTFTGWDVDF
+869 
-882 TDITCD
+882 DITCD
-888 LVVTAQYSINR
+888 LVVTAQYSINS

-907 GAIYHVDTYAYGE
+907 GAVYHVDTYAYGE
-920 SIILP
+920 SIVLP

-943 TMPASDLEFDAAD
+943 TMPASNLEFDAAD

-1049 FYFDMVV
+1049 FYFDMAV

-1074 HACYAPINLNTPVYL
+1074 HACYAPIGLNTPVYL

-1149 GWSPTIG
+1149 GWSPAIG
-1156 AADANATYT
+1156 AADADATYT
-1165 ATYTEVIREYTIT
+1165 ATFTEVIREYTIT

-1190 YAYGAAVI
+1190 YAYGAAVA

-1291 GENDELVN
+1291 GENDELVS
-1299 ECLVENNNDML
+1299 ECLVEKNNDML

-1409 NGIVEENGSL
+1409 NGIVEESGSL

-1472 TDGKMIDPPVFDP
+1472 NNGKMIDPPVFDP

>member
-29 ADGSVSVL
+29 ADGSVNVL
-37 DGQVTID
+37 DGQVTIA
-44 YAGTNA
+44 YSGTR
-50 TASADNDVVTASASV
+50 TSASVENDVVTASVRSLYSA
-65 AVTYGC
+65 
-71 PGDTYNSTT
+71 TT
-80 NTLTVT
+80 GTFTVT
-86 NRSDSTKILS
+86 NRSGSAKILS

-105 GICTIDNSS
+105 GSCTIDNGS
-114 VESGSSFSKELSA
+114 VESDGSFLKVLDA
-127 GESFTIILTCA
+127 GESITITITA
-138 AVKDAV
+138 AKKSTATV
-144 TTIVLKDFALNSAD
+144 ILKDFVLNSAD
-158 QILNIRF
+158 QSRNIRF

-185 DGVYAV
+185 GGVYAV

-208 YEFYFWLDDENSIV
+208 YEFYFWLDEENSIV
-222 TIGDDDILHP
+222 TIGADNILHP
-232 TGDMTIHAL
+232 TEDMTIHAI
-241 FIAAASSEPWF
+241 FIAAADSEPWF

-258 FMAWGDAVRE
+258 FRDLNDAARE

-281 SGVLKAGEYNIPS
+281 SCVLEAGEYSIPS

-304 AYSLYTDKP
+304 EYTLYTDAP
-313 EVVTSTLVTP
+313 ASVRGTLETP

-333 GAVIK
+333 GAVIN

-352 AGSQK
+352 AGGQK
-357 MSVCGKYGQIDMQ
+357 MSVYGKYGQIDMQ
-370 EGSRIVLSN
+370 EGSRIVLNN

-413 GGSACI
+413 GGSASSS
-419 KMNGNSQKVFPMS
+419 MNGNSQQVFPMS

-443 IIHHGAREIGFTTLF
+443 IIHHGAREIGY
-458 ASNQTIS
+458 ASIYAGFSTVTAS
-465 AAPIFIG
+465 PTFIG
-472 EGGLFQLSGNEKQI
+472 EGGLFELLGSEKQV

-518 VLGFEINSSSYI
+518 IMGINIDTSTYI

-536 VIELKEGTLTTDQK
+536 IIELKKGTLFTDQK

-568 LVNGGELYVVA
+568 LVDGGELYVVA

-588 GDSSNG
+588 GDSGSNG

-613 NCANMASAFMTV
+613 NRANMASAFMTV
-625 NGTVNVSGVLATS
+625 NGTANVSGVLATS
-638 ANASVTS
+638 VNASVTS

-748 TGYTFTGWDVDFTNI
+748 TGYTFTGWDVDFT
-763 TCDLVVTA
+763 
-771 QYDINTY
+771 
-778 TVTFKDWDGSVLD
+778 S
-791 EQQVSYGQ
+791 
-799 AASAPDDPERTGYTF
+799 
-814 TGWDVDFTDITGDLV
+814 ITG
-829 VTAQYDINTYT
+829 
-840 VTFKDWDG
+840 
-848 SVLDEQQV
+848 
-856 SYGQAASAPNDPE
+856 
-869 RTGYTFTGWDVDF
+869 
-882 TDITCD
+882 D

-935 SGWEGVPS
+935 YGWEGVPS

-1039 SGGLTESGVL
+1039 GSGLTESGVL
-1049 FYFDMVV
+1049 FYFDMIV
-1056 TDEAAVGEVIP
+1056 TDETAVGEVIP
-1067 LSFNLAE
+1067 LSFNLVE

-1156 AADANATYT
+1156 AADADATYT
-1165 ATYTEVIREYTIT
+1165 ATFTEVIREYTIT

-1190 YAYGAAVI
+1190 YAYGAAVA

-1233 APFEG
+1233 DPFEG

-1267 DNGSVIDVCYYYF
+1267 DNGGVIDVCYYYF
-1280 GEDNKAFKPYT
+1280 GEDSKAFKPYT
-1291 GENDELVN
+1291 GENGELVN
-1299 ECLVENNNDML
+1299 ECLVEKNNDML

-1330 LNGICELD
+1330 LNGICELN

-1441 VRTSNSEVIHGRS
+1441 VRTSNGEVIHGRS

-1461 GLLPSGMYEFD
+1461 GLLPAGMYEFD
-1472 TDGKMIDPPVFDP
+1472 NDGKMIDPPVIDP

>member
-37 DGQVTID
+37 DGQVTIG

-50 TASADNDVVTASASV
+50 TASADNDVVTASVSV
-65 AVTYGC
+65 AVTTGC
-71 PGDTYNSTT
+71 PGDTYNSAT

-105 GICTIDNSS
+105 GSCTIDNSS

-413 GGSACI
+413 GGSASSS
-419 KMNGNSQKVFPMS
+419 MNGNSQLVFPMS
-432 SYYVQNIETRL
+432 SYYVQNIEARL
-443 IIHHGAREIGFTTLF
+443 IIHQGAKEIGY
-458 ASNQTIS
+458 ASIYASFLTVTAS
-465 AAPIFIG
+465 PTFIG
-472 EGGLFQLSGNEKQI
+472 EGGLFELLGSEKQV

-518 VLGFEINSSSYI
+518 VMGISIDSSSYI

-536 VIELKEGTLTTDQK
+536 VIELKEGTLFTDQK
-550 LELTPDSG
+550 LELIPDSG
-558 LIIGENATLD
+558 LIVGENATLD
-568 LVNGGELYVVA
+568 LVDGGELYVVA

-588 GDSSNG
+588 GDGGSNG
-594 NWVSTVVYSPSWA
+594 NWISTVVYSPSWT

-613 NCANMASAFMTV
+613 NRANMASAFMTV

-638 ANASVTS
+638 VNASVTS

-655 PAGSGALYGYDQ
+655 PAGSGALYGYNQ
-667 SSGNYI
+667 SSGEYI

-692 NDAAADDFYDYVNGT
+692 NDAAAGDFYDYVNGT
-707 WFKNGALPVF
+707 WFRNGALPVF

-727 VLNEQQVSYGQ
+727 VLDEQQVSYGQ

-748 TGYTFTGWDVDFTNI
+748 TGYTFTGWDVDFT
-763 TCDLVVTA
+763 
-771 QYDINTY
+771 
-778 TVTFKDWDGSVLD
+778 S
-791 EQQVSYGQ
+791 
-799 AASAPDDPERTGYTF
+799 
-814 TGWDVDFTDITGDLV
+814 ITG
-829 VTAQYDINTYT
+829 
-840 VTFKDWDG
+840 
-848 SVLDEQQV
+848 
-856 SYGQAASAPNDPE
+856 
-869 RTGYTFTGWDVDF
+869 
-882 TDITCD
+882 D

-943 TMPASDLEFDAAD
+943 TMPASNLEFDAAD

-991 MNARLSYDP
+991 INARLSYDP

-1039 SGGLTESGVL
+1039 GSGLTESGVL
-1049 FYFDMVV
+1049 FYFDMIV
-1056 TDEAAVGEVIP
+1056 TDETAVGEVIP
-1067 LSFNLAE
+1067 LSFNLVE
-1074 HACYAPINLNTPVYL
+1074 HACYAPIGLNTPVYL

-1156 AADANATYT
+1156 AADADATYT
-1165 ATYTEVIREYTIT
+1165 ATFTEVIREYTIT

-1190 YAYGAAVI
+1190 YAYGAAVA

-1233 APFEG
+1233 DPFEG

-1291 GENDELVN
+1291 GENDELVS
-1299 ECLVENNNDML
+1299 ECLVEKNNDML

-1366 VSGELVTGCRYWVT
+1366 VSGELVTDCRYWVT

-1441 VRTSNSEVIHGRS
+1441 VRTSNGEVIHGRS

-1461 GLLPSGMYEFD
+1461 GLLPAGMYEFD
-1472 TDGKMIDPPVFDP
+1472 NDGKMIDPPVIDP

>member
-37 DGQVTID
+37 DGQVTIG

-50 TASADNDVVTASASV
+50 TASADNDVVTASVSV
-65 AVTYGC
+65 AVTTGC
-71 PGDTYNSTT
+71 PGDTYNSAT

-105 GICTIDNSS
+105 GSCTIDNSS

-208 YEFYFWLDDENSIV
+208 YEFFFWLDDENSIV

-613 NCANMASAFMTV
+613 NRANMASAFMTV
-625 NGTVNVSGVLATS
+625 NGTANVSGVLATS
-638 ANASVTS
+638 VNVSVTS

-655 PAGSGALYGYDQ
+655 SADSGALYGYDQ

-692 NDAAADDFYDYVNGT
+692 NDAAAGDFYDYVNGT

-748 TGYTFTGWDVDFTNI
+748 TGYTFTGWDVDFT
-763 TCDLVVTA
+763 
-771 QYDINTY
+771 
-778 TVTFKDWDGSVLD
+778 S
-791 EQQVSYGQ
+791 
-799 AASAPDDPERTGYTF
+799 
-814 TGWDVDFTDITGDLV
+814 ITG
-829 VTAQYDINTYT
+829 
-840 VTFKDWDG
+840 
-848 SVLDEQQV
+848 
-856 SYGQAASAPNDPE
+856 
-869 RTGYTFTGWDVDF
+869 
-882 TDITCD
+882 D

-907 GAIYHVDTYAYGE
+907 GAVYHVDTYAYGE
-920 SIILP
+920 SIVLP

-943 TMPASDLEFDAAD
+943 TMPASNLEFDAAD

-1074 HACYAPINLNTPVYL
+1074 HACYAPIGLNTPVYL

-1149 GWSPTIG
+1149 GWTPTIG

-1190 YAYGAAVI
+1190 YAYGAAVA

-1330 LNGICELD
+1330 LNGICELN

-1472 TDGKMIDPPVFDP
+1472 NNGKMIDPPVFDP

>member
-37 DGQVTID
+37 DGQVTIG

-65 AVTYGC
+65 AVTTGC

-105 GICTIDNSS
+105 GSCTIDNSS

-413 GGSACI
+413 GGSACMG
-419 KMNGNSQKVFPMS
+419 MNGNSQKVFPMS

-613 NCANMASAFMTV
+613 NRANMASAFMTV
-625 NGTVNVSGVLATS
+625 NGTANVSGVLATS
-638 ANASVTS
+638 VNASVTS

-692 NDAAADDFYDYVNGT
+692 NDAAAGDFYDYVNGT

-748 TGYTFTGWDVDFTNI
+748 TGYTFTGWDVDFT
-763 TCDLVVTA
+763 
-771 QYDINTY
+771 
-778 TVTFKDWDGSVLD
+778 S
-791 EQQVSYGQ
+791 
-799 AASAPDDPERTGYTF
+799 
-814 TGWDVDFTDITGDLV
+814 ITG
-829 VTAQYDINTYT
+829 
-840 VTFKDWDG
+840 
-848 SVLDEQQV
+848 
-856 SYGQAASAPNDPE
+856 
-869 RTGYTFTGWDVDF
+869 
-882 TDITCD
+882 D

-943 TMPASDLEFDAAD
+943 TMPASNLEFDAAD

-1074 HACYAPINLNTPVYL
+1074 HACYAPIGLNTPVYL

-1136 TREADAQYTYTFA
+1136 TREADAQYYYTFA
-1149 GWSPTIG
+1149 GWTPAIG
-1156 AADANATYT
+1156 TADADATYT

-1178 YYVNGE
+1178 YYVNDE

-1198 APTYA
+1198 APAYA
-1203 PEVGPTYFTFSGWTV
+1203 PEVGPTYFTFSGWIV

-1267 DNGSVIDVCYYYF
+1267 DNGGVIDVCYYYF

-1299 ECLVENNNDML
+1299 ECLVEKNNDML

-1330 LNGICELD
+1330 LNGICELN

-1441 VRTSNSEVIHGRS
+1441 VRTSNGEVIHGRS

-1461 GLLPSGMYEFD
+1461 GLLPAGMYEFD
-1472 TDGKMIDPPVFDP
+1472 NDGKMIDPPVIDP

>member
-37 DGQVTID
+37 DGQVTIG

-50 TASADNDVVTASASV
+50 TASADNDVVTASVSV
-65 AVTYGC
+65 AVTTGC
-71 PGDTYNSTT
+71 PGDTYNSAT

-105 GICTIDNSS
+105 GSCTIDNSS

-176 NGVSSDSWT
+176 NGVSSDSWPG
-185 DGVYAV
+185 GVYAV

-222 TIGDDDILHP
+222 TIGADNILHP

-370 EGSRIVLSN
+370 EGSRIVLNN

-413 GGSACI
+413 GGSACM

-458 ASNQTIS
+458 ASSQTIS

-504 EVYGDSVIN
+504 EVYGDSAIN

-613 NCANMASAFMTV
+613 NRANMASAFMTV
-625 NGTVNVSGVLATS
+625 NGTANVSGVLATS
-638 ANASVTS
+638 VNASVTS

-655 PAGSGALYGYDQ
+655 SADSGALYGYDQ

-692 NDAAADDFYDYVNGT
+692 NDAAAGDFYDYVNGT

-748 TGYTFTGWDVDFTNI
+748 TGYTFTGWDVDFT
-763 TCDLVVTA
+763 
-771 QYDINTY
+771 
-778 TVTFKDWDGSVLD
+778 S
-791 EQQVSYGQ
+791 
-799 AASAPDDPERTGYTF
+799 
-814 TGWDVDFTDITGDLV
+814 ITGDLV
-829 VTAQYDINTYT
+829 VTAQY
-840 VTFKDWDG
+840 
-848 SVLDEQQV
+848 
-856 SYGQAASAPNDPE
+856 
-869 RTGYTFTGWDVDF
+869 
-882 TDITCD
+882 
-888 LVVTAQYSINR
+888 SINS

-943 TMPASDLEFDAAD
+943 TMPASNLEFDAAD

-1049 FYFDMVV
+1049 FYFDMAV

-1074 HACYAPINLNTPVYL
+1074 HACYAPIGLNTPVYL

-1115 SLLYTTT
+1115 SMLYTTT

-1190 YAYGAAVI
+1190 YAYGAAVA

-1330 LNGICELD
+1330 LNGICELN

-1366 VSGELVTGCRYWVT
+1366 VSGELVTDCRYWVT

-1441 VRTSNSEVIHGRS
+1441 VRTSNGEVIHGRS

-1472 TDGKMIDPPVFDP
+1472 TDGKMIDPPVIDP

>member
-29 ADGSVSVL
+29 ADGSVNVL
-37 DGQVTID
+37 DGQVTIA
-44 YAGTNA
+44 YSGTR
-50 TASADNDVVTASASV
+50 TSASVENDVVTASVRSLYSA
-65 AVTYGC
+65 
-71 PGDTYNSTT
+71 TT
-80 NTLTVT
+80 GTFTVT
-86 NRSDSTKILS
+86 NRSGSAKILS

-105 GICTIDNSS
+105 GSCTIDNGS
-114 VESGSSFSKELSA
+114 VESDGSFLKVLDA
-127 GESFTIILTCA
+127 GESITITITA
-138 AVKDAV
+138 AKKSTATV
-144 TTIVLKDFALNSAD
+144 ILKDFVLNSAD
-158 QILNIRF
+158 QSRNIRF

-185 DGVYAV
+185 GGVYAV

-208 YEFYFWLDDENSIV
+208 YEFYFWLDEENSIV
-222 TIGDDDILHP
+222 TIGADNILHP
-232 TGDMTIHAL
+232 TEDMTIHAI
-241 FIAAASSEPWF
+241 FIAAADSEPWF

-258 FMAWGDAVRE
+258 FRDLNDAARE

-281 SGVLKAGEYNIPS
+281 SCVLEAGEYSIPS

-304 AYSLYTDKP
+304 EYTLYTDAP
-313 EVVTSTLVTP
+313 ASVRGTLETP

-333 GAVIK
+333 GAVIN

-352 AGSQK
+352 AGGQK
-357 MSVCGKYGQIDMQ
+357 MSVYGKYGQIDMQ
-370 EGSRIVLSN
+370 EGSRIVLNN

-413 GGSACI
+413 GGSASSS
-419 KMNGNSQKVFPMS
+419 MNGNSQQVFPMS

-443 IIHHGAREIGFTTLF
+443 IIHHGAREIGY
-458 ASNQTIS
+458 ASIYAGFSTVTAS
-465 AAPIFIG
+465 PTFIG
-472 EGGLFQLSGNEKQI
+472 EGGLFELLGSEKQV

-518 VLGFEINSSSYI
+518 VMGINIDSSSYI

-536 VIELKEGTLTTDQK
+536 IIELKEGTLFTDQK

-568 LVNGGELYVVA
+568 LVDGGELYVVA

-588 GDSSNG
+588 GDSGSNG

-613 NCANMASAFMTV
+613 NRANMASAFMTV
-625 NGTVNVSGVLATS
+625 NGTANVSGVLATS
-638 ANASVTS
+638 VNASVTS

-748 TGYTFTGWDVDFTNI
+748 TGYTFTGWDVDFT
-763 TCDLVVTA
+763 
-771 QYDINTY
+771 
-778 TVTFKDWDGSVLD
+778 
-791 EQQVSYGQ
+791 
-799 AASAPDDPERTGYTF
+799 
-814 TGWDVDFTDITGDLV
+814 DITGDLV

-882 TDITCD
+882 TSITGD

-1033 FGIICP
+1033 FGIMCP

-1067 LSFNLAE
+1067 LSFNLVE
-1074 HACYAPINLNTPVYL
+1074 HACYAPIGLNTPVYL

-1136 TREADAQYTYTFA
+1136 TREADAQYYYTFA
-1149 GWSPTIG
+1149 GWTPAIG
-1156 AADANATYT
+1156 TADADATYT

-1178 YYVNGE
+1178 YYVNDE

-1198 APTYA
+1198 APAYA

-1233 APFEG
+1233 DPFEG

-1248 FANGEIVEYPGLVR
+1248 FENGEIVEYPGLVR

-1280 GEDNKAFKPYT
+1280 GEDSKAFKPYT
-1291 GENDELVN
+1291 GENGELVN

-1330 LNGICELD
+1330 LNGICELN

-1441 VRTSNSEVIHGRS
+1441 VRTSNGEVIHGRS

-1461 GLLPSGMYEFD
+1461 GLLPAGMYEFD
-1472 TDGKMIDPPVFDP
+1472 NDGKMIDPPVIDP

>member
-37 DGQVTID
+37 DDQVTIG

-50 TASADNDVVTASASV
+50 TASADNDVVTASVSV
-65 AVTYGC
+65 AVTTGC
-71 PGDTYNSTT
+71 PGDTYNSAT

-105 GICTIDNSS
+105 GSCTIDNSS

-413 GGSACI
+413 GGRACMG
-419 KMNGNSQKVFPMS
+419 MNGNSQKVFPMS

-588 GDSSNG
+588 GDGGSNG
-594 NWVSTVVYSPSWA
+594 NWISTVVYSPSWA

-613 NCANMASAFMTV
+613 NRANMASAFMTV

-655 PAGSGALYGYDQ
+655 PAGSGALYGYNQ
-667 SSGNYI
+667 SSGEYI

-692 NDAAADDFYDYVNGT
+692 NDAAAGDFYDYVNGT

-748 TGYTFTGWDVDFTNI
+748 TGYTFTGWDVDFT
-763 TCDLVVTA
+763 
-771 QYDINTY
+771 
-778 TVTFKDWDGSVLD
+778 S
-791 EQQVSYGQ
+791 
-799 AASAPDDPERTGYTF
+799 
-814 TGWDVDFTDITGDLV
+814 ITG
-829 VTAQYDINTYT
+829 
-840 VTFKDWDG
+840 
-848 SVLDEQQV
+848 
-856 SYGQAASAPNDPE
+856 
-869 RTGYTFTGWDVDF
+869 
-882 TDITCD
+882 D

-1049 FYFDMVV
+1049 FYFDMAVA
-1056 TDEAAVGEVIP
+1056 DETAVGEVIP
-1067 LSFNLAE
+1067 LSFNLVE

-1156 AADANATYT
+1156 AADADATYT
-1165 ATYTEVIREYTIT
+1165 ATFTEVIREYTIT

-1190 YAYGAAVI
+1190 YAYGAAVA

-1233 APFEG
+1233 DPFEG

-1330 LNGICELD
+1330 LNGICELN

-1366 VSGELVTGCRYWVT
+1366 VSGELVTDCRYWVT

-1409 NGIVEENGSL
+1409 NGIVEESGSL

-1441 VRTSNSEVIHGRS
+1441 VRTSNGEVIHGRS

-1461 GLLPSGMYEFD
+1461 GLLPAGMYEFD
-1472 TDGKMIDPPVFDP
+1472 NDGKMIDPPVIDP

>member
-37 DGQVTID
+37 DGQVTIG

-50 TASADNDVVTASASV
+50 TASADNDVVTASVSV
-65 AVTYGC
+65 AVTTGC
-71 PGDTYNSTT
+71 PGDTYNSAT

-105 GICTIDNSS
+105 GSCTIDNSS

-391 AGEVDALAG
+391 AGEVEALAG

-504 EVYGDSVIN
+504 EVYGDSAIN

-588 GDSSNG
+588 GDSSNS

-613 NCANMASAFMTV
+613 NRANMASAFMTV
-625 NGTVNVSGVLATS
+625 NGTANVSGVLATS

-655 PAGSGALYGYDQ
+655 PAGSGALYGYNQ
-667 SSGNYI
+667 SSGEYI

-692 NDAAADDFYDYVNGT
+692 NDAAAGDFYDYVNGT

-727 VLNEQQVSYGQ
+727 VLDEQQVSYGQ

-748 TGYTFTGWDVDFTNI
+748 TGYTFTGWDVDFT
-763 TCDLVVTA
+763 
-771 QYDINTY
+771 
-778 TVTFKDWDGSVLD
+778 S
-791 EQQVSYGQ
+791 
-799 AASAPDDPERTGYTF
+799 
-814 TGWDVDFTDITGDLV
+814 ITG
-829 VTAQYDINTYT
+829 
-840 VTFKDWDG
+840 
-848 SVLDEQQV
+848 
-856 SYGQAASAPNDPE
+856 
-869 RTGYTFTGWDVDF
+869 
-882 TDITCD
+882 D

-907 GAIYHVDTYAYGE
+907 GAVYHVDTYAYGE
-920 SIILP
+920 SIVLP

-1033 FGIICP
+1033 FGIMCP

-1067 LSFNLAE
+1067 LSFNLVE

-1190 YAYGAAVI
+1190 YAYGAAVA

-1203 PEVGPTYFTFSGWTV
+1203 PEVGPTYFTFSGWIV

-1267 DNGSVIDVCYYYF
+1267 DNGGVIDVCYYYF
-1280 GEDNKAFKPYT
+1280 GEDNKAFKPYP
-1291 GENDELVN
+1291 GENDELVS
-1299 ECLVENNNDML
+1299 ECLVEKNNDML

-1330 LNGICELD
+1330 LNSICELD

-1441 VRTSNSEVIHGRS
+1441 VRTSNGEVIHGRS

-1472 TDGKMIDPPVFDP
+1472 TDGKMIDPPVIDP

>member
-37 DGQVTID
+37 DGQVTIG

-50 TASADNDVVTASASV
+50 TASADNDVVTASVSV
-65 AVTYGC
+65 AVTTGC
-71 PGDTYNSTT
+71 PGDTYNSAT

-105 GICTIDNSS
+105 GSCTIDNSS

-176 NGVSSDSWT
+176 NGVSSDSWPG
-185 DGVYAV
+185 GVYAV

-222 TIGDDDILHP
+222 TIGADNILHP

-370 EGSRIVLSN
+370 EGSRIVLNN

-413 GGSACI
+413 GGSACM

-458 ASNQTIS
+458 ASSQTIS

-504 EVYGDSVIN
+504 EVYGDSAIN

-613 NCANMASAFMTV
+613 NRANMASAFMTV
-625 NGTVNVSGVLATS
+625 NGTANVSGVLATS
-638 ANASVTS
+638 VNASVTS

-655 PAGSGALYGYDQ
+655 PAGSGALYGYNQ
-667 SSGNYI
+667 SSGEYI

-692 NDAAADDFYDYVNGT
+692 NDAAAGDFYDYVNGT

-727 VLNEQQVSYGQ
+727 VLDEQQVSYGQ

-748 TGYTFTGWDVDFTNI
+748 TGYTFTGWDVDFT
-763 TCDLVVTA
+763 
-771 QYDINTY
+771 
-778 TVTFKDWDGSVLD
+778 S
-791 EQQVSYGQ
+791 
-799 AASAPDDPERTGYTF
+799 
-814 TGWDVDFTDITGDLV
+814 ITG
-829 VTAQYDINTYT
+829 
-840 VTFKDWDG
+840 
-848 SVLDEQQV
+848 
-856 SYGQAASAPNDPE
+856 
-869 RTGYTFTGWDVDF
+869 
-882 TDITCD
+882 D

-1049 FYFDMVV
+1049 FYFDMAV

-1074 HACYAPINLNTPVYL
+1074 HACYAPIGLNTPVYL

-1115 SLLYTTT
+1115 SMLYTTT

-1149 GWSPTIG
+1149 GWTPTIG

-1190 YAYGAAVI
+1190 YAYGAAVA

-1330 LNGICELD
+1330 LNGICELN

-1366 VSGELVTGCRYWVT
+1366 VSGELVTDCRYWVT

-1441 VRTSNSEVIHGRS
+1441 VRTSNGEVIHGRS

-1472 TDGKMIDPPVFDP
+1472 TDGKMIDPPVIDP

>member
-37 DGQVTID
+37 DGQVTIG

-50 TASADNDVVTASASV
+50 TASADNDVVTASVSV
-65 AVTYGC
+65 AVTTGC
-71 PGDTYNSTT
+71 PGDTYNSAT

-105 GICTIDNSS
+105 GSCTIDNSS

-176 NGVSSDSWT
+176 NGVSSDSWPG
-185 DGVYAV
+185 GVYAV

-222 TIGDDDILHP
+222 TIGADNILHP

-370 EGSRIVLSN
+370 EGSRIVLNN

-413 GGSACI
+413 GGSACM

-458 ASNQTIS
+458 ASSQTIS

-613 NCANMASAFMTV
+613 NRANMASAFMTV
-625 NGTVNVSGVLATS
+625 NGTANVSGVLATS
-638 ANASVTS
+638 VNVSVTS

-655 PAGSGALYGYDQ
+655 SADSGALYGYDQ

-692 NDAAADDFYDYVNGT
+692 NDAAAGDFYDYVNGT

-748 TGYTFTGWDVDFTNI
+748 TGYTFTGWDVDFT
-763 TCDLVVTA
+763 
-771 QYDINTY
+771 
-778 TVTFKDWDGSVLD
+778 S
-791 EQQVSYGQ
+791 
-799 AASAPDDPERTGYTF
+799 
-814 TGWDVDFTDITGDLV
+814 ITG
-829 VTAQYDINTYT
+829 
-840 VTFKDWDG
+840 
-848 SVLDEQQV
+848 
-856 SYGQAASAPNDPE
+856 
-869 RTGYTFTGWDVDF
+869 
-882 TDITCD
+882 D

-1074 HACYAPINLNTPVYL
+1074 HACYAPIGLNTPVYL

-1115 SLLYTTT
+1115 SMLYTTT

-1149 GWSPTIG
+1149 GWTPTIG

-1190 YAYGAAVI
+1190 YAYGAAVA

-1330 LNGICELD
+1330 LNGICELN

-1366 VSGELVTGCRYWVT
+1366 VSGELVTDCRYWVT

-1441 VRTSNSEVIHGRS
+1441 VRTSNGEVIHGRS

-1472 TDGKMIDPPVFDP
+1472 TDGKMIDPPVIDP

>member
-37 DGQVTID
+37 DGQVTIG

-50 TASADNDVVTASASV
+50 TASADNDVVTASVSV
-65 AVTYGC
+65 AVTTGC
-71 PGDTYNSTT
+71 PGDTYNSAT

-105 GICTIDNSS
+105 GSCTIDNSS

-613 NCANMASAFMTV
+613 NRANMASAFMTV
-625 NGTVNVSGVLATS
+625 NGTANVSGVLATS
-638 ANASVTS
+638 VNVSVTS

-655 PAGSGALYGYDQ
+655 SADSGALYGYDQ

-692 NDAAADDFYDYVNGT
+692 NDAAAGDFYDYVNGT

-748 TGYTFTGWDVDFTNI
+748 TGYTFTGWDVDFT
-763 TCDLVVTA
+763 
-771 QYDINTY
+771 
-778 TVTFKDWDGSVLD
+778 S
-791 EQQVSYGQ
+791 
-799 AASAPDDPERTGYTF
+799 
-814 TGWDVDFTDITGDLV
+814 ITG
-829 VTAQYDINTYT
+829 
-840 VTFKDWDG
+840 
-848 SVLDEQQV
+848 
-856 SYGQAASAPNDPE
+856 
-869 RTGYTFTGWDVDF
+869 
-882 TDITCD
+882 D

-935 SGWEGVPS
+935 PGWEGVPS
-943 TMPASDLEFDAAD
+943 TMPASNLEFDAAD

-1049 FYFDMVV
+1049 FYFDMAV

-1067 LSFNLAE
+1067 LSFNLVE

-1156 AADANATYT
+1156 AADADATYT
-1165 ATYTEVIREYTIT
+1165 ATFTEVIREYTIT

-1190 YAYGAAVI
+1190 YAYGAAVA

-1233 APFEG
+1233 DPFEG

-1267 DNGSVIDVCYYYF
+1267 DNGGVIDVCYYYF

-1291 GENDELVN
+1291 GENDELVS
-1299 ECLVENNNDML
+1299 ECLVEKNNDML

-1330 LNGICELD
+1330 LNGICELN

-1441 VRTSNSEVIHGRS
+1441 VRTSNGEVIHGRS

-1461 GLLPSGMYEFD
+1461 GLLPAGMYEFD
-1472 TDGKMIDPPVFDP
+1472 NDGKMIDPPVIDP

>member
-37 DGQVTID
+37 DDQVTIG

-50 TASADNDVVTASASV
+50 TASADNDVVTASVSV
-65 AVTYGC
+65 AVTTGC
-71 PGDTYNSTT
+71 PGDTYNSAT

-105 GICTIDNSS
+105 GSCTIDNSS

-370 EGSRIVLSN
+370 EGSRIVLNN

-413 GGSACI
+413 GGSASSS
-419 KMNGNSQKVFPMS
+419 MNGNSQQVFPMS

-613 NCANMASAFMTV
+613 NRTNMASAFMTV
-625 NGTVNVSGVLATS
+625 NGTANVSGVLATS
-638 ANASVTS
+638 VNASVTS

-692 NDAAADDFYDYVNGT
+692 NDAAAGDFYDYVNGT

-748 TGYTFTGWDVDFTNI
+748 TGYTFTGWDVDFT
-763 TCDLVVTA
+763 
-771 QYDINTY
+771 
-778 TVTFKDWDGSVLD
+778 S
-791 EQQVSYGQ
+791 
-799 AASAPDDPERTGYTF
+799 
-814 TGWDVDFTDITGDLV
+814 ITG
-829 VTAQYDINTYT
+829 
-840 VTFKDWDG
+840 
-848 SVLDEQQV
+848 
-856 SYGQAASAPNDPE
+856 
-869 RTGYTFTGWDVDF
+869 
-882 TDITCD
+882 D

-943 TMPASDLEFDAAD
+943 TMPASNLEFDAAD

-1074 HACYAPINLNTPVYL
+1074 HACYAPIGLNTPVYL

-1115 SLLYTTT
+1115 SMLYTTT

-1149 GWSPTIG
+1149 GWTPTIG

-1190 YAYGAAVI
+1190 YAYGAAVA

-1218 PDTMPAENLSVYATA
+1218 PDTMPAENLRVYATA

-1280 GEDNKAFKPYT
+1280 GEDSKAFKPYT
-1291 GENDELVN
+1291 GENGELVN
-1299 ECLVENNNDML
+1299 ECLVEKNNDML

-1330 LNGICELD
+1330 LNGICELN

-1366 VSGELVTGCRYWVT
+1366 VSGELVTDCRYWVT

-1409 NGIVEENGSL
+1409 NGIVEESGSL

-1441 VRTSNSEVIHGRS
+1441 VRTSNGEVIHGRS

-1461 GLLPSGMYEFD
+1461 GLLPAGMYEFD
-1472 TDGKMIDPPVFDP
+1472 NDGKMIDPPVIDP

>member
-37 DGQVTID
+37 DGQVTIG

-50 TASADNDVVTASASV
+50 TASADNDVVTASVSV
-65 AVTYGC
+65 AVTTGC
-71 PGDTYNSTT
+71 PGDTYNSAT

-105 GICTIDNSS
+105 GSCTIDNSS

-176 NGVSSDSWT
+176 NGVSSDSWPG
-185 DGVYAV
+185 GVYAV

-222 TIGDDDILHP
+222 TIGADNILHP

-370 EGSRIVLSN
+370 EGSRIVLNN

-413 GGSACI
+413 GGSACM

-458 ASNQTIS
+458 ASSQTIS

-504 EVYGDSVIN
+504 EVYGDSAIN

-613 NCANMASAFMTV
+613 NRANMASAFMTV
-625 NGTVNVSGVLATS
+625 NGTANVSGVLATS
-638 ANASVTS
+638 VNVSVTS

-655 PAGSGALYGYDQ
+655 SADSGALYGYDQ

-692 NDAAADDFYDYVNGT
+692 NDAAAGDFYDYVNGT
-707 WFKNGALPVF
+707 WFKNGALPVY

-738 AASAPSDPER
+738 AA
-748 TGYTFTGWDVDFTNI
+748 T
-763 TCDLVVTA
+763 
-771 QYDINTY
+771 
-778 TVTFKDWDGSVLD
+778 
-791 EQQVSYGQ
+791 
-799 AASAPDDPERTGYTF
+799 APD
-814 TGWDVDFTDITGDLV
+814 
-829 VTAQYDINTYT
+829 
-840 VTFKDWDG
+840 
-848 SVLDEQQV
+848 
-856 SYGQAASAPNDPE
+856 DPE

-888 LVVTAQYSINR
+888 LVVTAQYSINS

-920 SIILP
+920 SIVLP

-943 TMPASDLEFDAAD
+943 TMPASNLEFDAAD

-1049 FYFDMVV
+1049 FYFDMAV

-1074 HACYAPINLNTPVYL
+1074 HACYAPIGLNTPVYL

-1149 GWSPTIG
+1149 GWSPAIG
-1156 AADANATYT
+1156 AADADATYT
-1165 ATYTEVIREYTIT
+1165 ATFTEVIREYTIT

-1190 YAYGAAVI
+1190 YAYGAAVA

-1291 GENDELVN
+1291 GENDELVS
-1299 ECLVENNNDML
+1299 ECLVEKNNDML

-1409 NGIVEENGSL
+1409 NGIVEESGSL

-1472 TDGKMIDPPVFDP
+1472 NNGKMIDPPVFDP

>member
-37 DGQVTID
+37 DGQVTIG

-50 TASADNDVVTASASV
+50 TASADNDVVTASVSV
-65 AVTYGC
+65 AVTTGC
-71 PGDTYNSTT
+71 PGDTYNSAT

-105 GICTIDNSS
+105 GSCTIDNSS

-413 GGSACI
+413 GGSACMG
-419 KMNGNSQKVFPMS
+419 MNGNSQKVFPMS

-536 VIELKEGTLTTDQK
+536 VIELKEGTLFTDQK

-613 NCANMASAFMTV
+613 NRANMASAFMTV
-625 NGTVNVSGVLATS
+625 NGTANVSGVLATS
-638 ANASVTS
+638 VNASVTS

-692 NDAAADDFYDYVNGT
+692 NDAAAGDFYDYVNGT

-748 TGYTFTGWDVDFTNI
+748 TGYTFTGWDVDFT
-763 TCDLVVTA
+763 
-771 QYDINTY
+771 
-778 TVTFKDWDGSVLD
+778 S
-791 EQQVSYGQ
+791 
-799 AASAPDDPERTGYTF
+799 
-814 TGWDVDFTDITGDLV
+814 ITG
-829 VTAQYDINTYT
+829 
-840 VTFKDWDG
+840 
-848 SVLDEQQV
+848 
-856 SYGQAASAPNDPE
+856 
-869 RTGYTFTGWDVDF
+869 
-882 TDITCD
+882 D

-1074 HACYAPINLNTPVYL
+1074 HACYAPIGLNTPVYL

-1136 TREADAQYTYTFA
+1136 TREADAQYYYTFA
-1149 GWSPTIG
+1149 GWTPAIG
-1156 AADANATYT
+1156 TADADATYT

-1178 YYVNGE
+1178 YYVNDE

-1198 APTYA
+1198 APAYA

-1233 APFEG
+1233 DPFEG

-1248 FANGEIVEYPGLVR
+1248 FENGEIVEYPGLVR

-1280 GEDNKAFKPYT
+1280 GEDSKAFKPYT
-1291 GENDELVN
+1291 GENGELVN

-1330 LNGICELD
+1330 LNGICELN

-1441 VRTSNSEVIHGRS
+1441 VRTSNGEVIHGRS

-1461 GLLPSGMYEFD
+1461 GLLPAGMYEFD
-1472 TDGKMIDPPVFDP
+1472 NDGKMIDPPVIDP

>member
-29 ADGSVSVL
+29 ADGSVNVL
-37 DGQVTID
+37 DGQVTIA
-44 YAGTNA
+44 YSGTR
-50 TASADNDVVTASASV
+50 TSASVENDVVTASVRSLYSA
-65 AVTYGC
+65 
-71 PGDTYNSTT
+71 TT
-80 NTLTVT
+80 GTFTVT
-86 NRSDSTKILS
+86 NRSGSAKILS

-105 GICTIDNSS
+105 GSCTIDNGS
-114 VESGSSFSKELSA
+114 VESDGSFLKVLDA
-127 GESFTIILTCA
+127 GESITITITA
-138 AVKDAV
+138 AKKSTATV
-144 TTIVLKDFALNSAD
+144 ILKDFVLNSAD
-158 QILNIRF
+158 QSRNIRF

-185 DGVYAV
+185 GGVYAV

-208 YEFYFWLDDENSIV
+208 YEFYFWLDEENSIV
-222 TIGDDDILHP
+222 TIGADNILHP
-232 TGDMTIHAL
+232 TEDMTIHAI
-241 FIAAASSEPWF
+241 FIAAADSEPWF

-258 FMAWGDAVRE
+258 FRDLNDAARE

-281 SGVLKAGEYNIPS
+281 SCVLEAGEYSIPS

-304 AYSLYTDKP
+304 EYTLYTDAP
-313 EVVTSTLVTP
+313 ASVRGTLETP

-333 GAVIK
+333 GAVIN

-352 AGSQK
+352 AGGQK
-357 MSVCGKYGQIDMQ
+357 MSVYGKYGQIDMQ
-370 EGSRIVLSN
+370 EGSRIVLNN

-413 GGSACI
+413 GGSASSS
-419 KMNGNSQKVFPMS
+419 MNGNSQQVFPMS

-443 IIHHGAREIGFTTLF
+443 IIHHGAREIGY
-458 ASNQTIS
+458 ASIYAGFSTVTAS
-465 AAPIFIG
+465 PTFIG
-472 EGGLFQLSGNEKQI
+472 EGGLFELLGSEKQV

-518 VLGFEINSSSYI
+518 VMGINIDSSSYI

-536 VIELKEGTLTTDQK
+536 IIELKEGTLFTDQK

-568 LVNGGELYVVA
+568 LVDGGELYVVA

-588 GDSSNG
+588 GDSGSNG

-613 NCANMASAFMTV
+613 NRANMASAFMTV
-625 NGTVNVSGVLATS
+625 NGTANVSGVLATS
-638 ANASVTS
+638 VNASVTS

-748 TGYTFTGWDVDFTNI
+748 TGYTFTGWDVDFT
-763 TCDLVVTA
+763 
-771 QYDINTY
+771 
-778 TVTFKDWDGSVLD
+778 S
-791 EQQVSYGQ
+791 
-799 AASAPDDPERTGYTF
+799 
-814 TGWDVDFTDITGDLV
+814 ITG
-829 VTAQYDINTYT
+829 
-840 VTFKDWDG
+840 
-848 SVLDEQQV
+848 
-856 SYGQAASAPNDPE
+856 
-869 RTGYTFTGWDVDF
+869 
-882 TDITCD
+882 D

-935 SGWEGVPS
+935 YGWEGVPS

-1067 LSFNLAE
+1067 LSFNLVE
-1074 HACYAPINLNTPVYL
+1074 HACYAPIDLNTPVYL

-1190 YAYGAAVI
+1190 YAYGAAVA

-1203 PEVGPTYFTFSGWTV
+1203 PEVGPTYFTFSGWIV

-1267 DNGSVIDVCYYYF
+1267 DNGGVIDVCYYYF
-1280 GEDNKAFKPYT
+1280 GEDSKAFKPYT
-1291 GENDELVN
+1291 GENGELVN
-1299 ECLVENNNDML
+1299 ECLVEKNNDML

-1330 LNGICELD
+1330 LNGICELN

-1441 VRTSNSEVIHGRS
+1441 VRTSNGEVIHGRS

-1461 GLLPSGMYEFD
+1461 GLLPAGMYEFD
-1472 TDGKMIDPPVFDP
+1472 NDGKMIDPPVIDP

>member
-29 ADGSVSVL
+29 ADGSVNVL
-37 DGQVTID
+37 DGQVTIA
-44 YAGTNA
+44 YSGTR
-50 TASADNDVVTASASV
+50 TSASVENDVVTASVRSLYSA
-65 AVTYGC
+65 
-71 PGDTYNSTT
+71 TT
-80 NTLTVT
+80 GTFTVT
-86 NRSDSTKILS
+86 NRSGSAKILS

-105 GICTIDNSS
+105 GSCTIDNGS
-114 VESGSSFSKELSA
+114 VESDGSFLKVLDA
-127 GESFTIILTCA
+127 GESITITITA
-138 AVKDAV
+138 AKKSTATV
-144 TTIVLKDFALNSAD
+144 ILKDFVLNSAD
-158 QILNIRF
+158 QSRNIRF

-185 DGVYAV
+185 GGVYAV

-208 YEFYFWLDDENSIV
+208 YEFYFWLDEENSIV
-222 TIGDDDILHP
+222 TIGADNILHP
-232 TGDMTIHAL
+232 TEDMTIHAI
-241 FIAAASSEPWF
+241 FIAAADSEPWF

-258 FMAWGDAVRE
+258 FRDLNDAARE

-281 SGVLKAGEYNIPS
+281 SCVLEAGEYSIPS

-304 AYSLYTDKP
+304 EYTLYTDAP
-313 EVVTSTLVTP
+313 ASVRGTLETP

-333 GAVIK
+333 GAVIN

-352 AGSQK
+352 AGGQK
-357 MSVCGKYGQIDMQ
+357 MSVYGKYGQIDMQ
-370 EGSRIVLSN
+370 EGSRIVLNN

-413 GGSACI
+413 GGSASSS
-419 KMNGNSQKVFPMS
+419 MNGNSQQVFPMS

-443 IIHHGAREIGFTTLF
+443 IIHHGAREIGY
-458 ASNQTIS
+458 ASIYAGFSTVTAS
-465 AAPIFIG
+465 PTFIG
-472 EGGLFQLSGNEKQI
+472 EGGLFELLGSEKQV

-518 VLGFEINSSSYI
+518 VMGINIDSSSYI

-568 LVNGGELYVVA
+568 LVDGGELYVVA

-588 GDSSNG
+588 GDSGSNG

-613 NCANMASAFMTV
+613 NRANMASAFMTV
-625 NGTVNVSGVLATS
+625 NGTANVSGVLATS
-638 ANASVTS
+638 VNASVTS

-748 TGYTFTGWDVDFTNI
+748 TGYTFTGWDVDFT
-763 TCDLVVTA
+763 
-771 QYDINTY
+771 
-778 TVTFKDWDGSVLD
+778 S
-791 EQQVSYGQ
+791 
-799 AASAPDDPERTGYTF
+799 
-814 TGWDVDFTDITGDLV
+814 ITG
-829 VTAQYDINTYT
+829 
-840 VTFKDWDG
+840 
-848 SVLDEQQV
+848 
-856 SYGQAASAPNDPE
+856 
-869 RTGYTFTGWDVDF
+869 
-882 TDITCD
+882 D

-935 SGWEGVPS
+935 YGWEGVPS

-1039 SGGLTESGVL
+1039 GSGLTESGVL
-1049 FYFDMVV
+1049 FYFDMAV

-1067 LSFNLAE
+1067 LSFNLVE

-1165 ATYTEVIREYTIT
+1165 ATFTEVIREYTIT

-1190 YAYGAAVI
+1190 YAYGAAVA

-1203 PEVGPTYFTFSGWTV
+1203 PEVGPTYFTFSGWIV

-1267 DNGSVIDVCYYYF
+1267 DNGGVIDVCYYYF

-1291 GENDELVN
+1291 GENDELVS
-1299 ECLVENNNDML
+1299 ECLVEKNNDML

-1330 LNGICELD
+1330 LNGICELN

-1366 VSGELVTGCRYWVT
+1366 VSGELVTDCRYWVT

-1441 VRTSNSEVIHGRS
+1441 VRTSNGEVIHGRS

-1461 GLLPSGMYEFD
+1461 GLLPAGMYEFD
-1472 TDGKMIDPPVFDP
+1472 NDGKMIDPPVIDP

>member
-44 YAGTNA
+44 YAGKNA
-50 TASADNDVVTASASV
+50 TASADNDVVTASVSV
-65 AVTYGC
+65 AVTTGC
-71 PGDTYNSTT
+71 PGDTYNSAT

-105 GICTIDNSS
+105 GSCTIDNSS

-232 TGDMTIHAL
+232 TEDMTIHAL

-333 GAVIK
+333 GAVIN

-413 GGSACI
+413 GGSACVG
-419 KMNGNSQKVFPMS
+419 MNGNSQKVFPMS

-613 NCANMASAFMTV
+613 NRANMASAFMTV
-625 NGTVNVSGVLATS
+625 NGTANVSGVLATS
-638 ANASVTS
+638 VNASVTS

-692 NDAAADDFYDYVNGT
+692 NDAVAGDFYDYVNGT

-748 TGYTFTGWDVDFTNI
+748 TGYTFTGWDVDFT
-763 TCDLVVTA
+763 
-771 QYDINTY
+771 
-778 TVTFKDWDGSVLD
+778 S
-791 EQQVSYGQ
+791 
-799 AASAPDDPERTGYTF
+799 
-814 TGWDVDFTDITGDLV
+814 ITGDLV
-829 VTAQYDINTYT
+829 VTAQY
-840 VTFKDWDG
+840 
-848 SVLDEQQV
+848 
-856 SYGQAASAPNDPE
+856 
-869 RTGYTFTGWDVDF
+869 
-882 TDITCD
+882 
-888 LVVTAQYSINR
+888 SINS

-907 GAIYHVDTYAYGE
+907 GAVYHVDTYAYGE
-920 SIILP
+920 SIVLP

-943 TMPASDLEFDAAD
+943 TMPASNLEFDAAD

-1165 ATYTEVIREYTIT
+1165 ATFTEVIREYTIT

-1190 YAYGAAVI
+1190 YAYGAAVA

-1267 DNGSVIDVCYYYF
+1267 DNGGVIDVCYYYF

-1291 GENDELVN
+1291 GENDELVS
-1299 ECLVENNNDML
+1299 ECLVEKNNDML

-1441 VRTSNSEVIHGRS
+1441 VRTSNGEVIHGRS

-1472 TDGKMIDPPVFDP
+1472 NNGKMIDPPVFDP